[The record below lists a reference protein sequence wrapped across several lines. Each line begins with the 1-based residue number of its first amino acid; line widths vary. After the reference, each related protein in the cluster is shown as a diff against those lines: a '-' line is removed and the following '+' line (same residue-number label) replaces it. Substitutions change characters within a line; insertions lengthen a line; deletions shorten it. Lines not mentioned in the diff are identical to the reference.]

1 MPMATIYN
9 DIVTLRSMRPAYNIK
24 NEGPDDWK
32 TFIANDQFNDL
43 LKKTISAVRNNDADS
58 HKAVW
63 VAGTYGSGKSHA
75 GAVLKHLLC
84 DKVEDIEDYVNEEY
98 AEDKYALLRNSIF
111 KLRESKRLFPVNLYG
126 QQSIA
131 HEADLSLQ
139 VQKEVIRALKVAG
152 IQLTV
157 QTDFDN
163 YIQHIES
170 EPDLWNMLID
180 NNEVLKSVAP
190 DLKILKTR
198 LANGDTEVLNRVT
211 QALRNMGINVPIKN
225 SNLKTWIFEVQNE
238 LRSQGVYDGLL
249 IIWDEFTDVM
259 RSELGVP
266 LLKILQEIAED
277 MMNPENDSYFLFL
290 SHPSAL
296 NSLKEAEREQTRG
309 RYHYVIY
316 NMEPVSAF
324 RIMSK
329 KFVIVN
335 KTLYNQR
342 QEFFCSLHEELL
354 SAFAASSTDP
364 TQTKKDLGNLFP
376 VHPST
381 ANLATYFAREA
392 GSSSRSVFEFLACD
406 GVKAFFESE
415 NAYADKDTVT
425 PNYLWD
431 YVQEYFE
438 SDTARFGAVTERFN
452 SHHLAV
458 EAQGDDY
465 LAVFKGILL
474 LNALN
479 NIANNDSVTPS
490 EENIY
495 NLFEGTPVYN
505 SIAEILDYFNEK
517 SIIQRQPN
525 GNFSILFTAL
535 PTDEILKIK
544 EELKLTSFLYTEQV
558 INYGDTAKNFMTRNL
573 SQVARPLEFQFFS
586 LTSNE
591 YTLLN
596 KIEVFA
602 KNASTYSVLVAFM
615 AGKTK
620 QEIFELK
627 DIIDKNKQDERFKN
641 VCFVL
646 LESPMGEK
654 EFERFIEYQANATC
668 AQKHGLANQQ
678 KTYAKNS
685 SDMVAAWLGEIRGG
699 NVTFCLRDDE
709 LTISGTRMAS
719 TINNSIAPAIFTS
732 GPESLEI
739 IRTRSSNTFWK
750 KASVKATVDAVLSF
764 HTKDE
769 IIAKCGGPAKH
780 VEYLLQDSV
789 DENLEWK
796 SDINPEHPLKKVCDF
811 IQSVF
816 NHTNKN
822 QSFNLGDKLLGL
834 TLPPFGLFQS
844 YAPMAMVAFALR
856 KYAGKIFDLNGKPR
870 TANHL
875 VDDIVE
881 MFKAW
886 ENGRTSAKLNFMFES
901 KEAGAITKNLIKTFK
916 LNKLP
921 KYSDIS
927 SLTDA
932 RWAMT
937 HEYSAGVGYPLWS
950 LKYVPDCSEE
960 NKQLI
965 DGIIKVITDSES
977 VKNPALMTMVAEGL
991 KNNIDLGNLLLESA
1005 NNFEKGFKNYVM
1017 SLDYINLMEDE
1028 FAEAK
1033 TFLDGHLEGTVGL
1046 WSEKGVED
1054 TLKNWRLAQ
1063 QQERLREENKK
1074 RFLEEQERFKKEASD
1089 NANIGS
1095 SSATPSW
1102 MSPDGDTYGKSTTNV
1117 AAEPKAETY
1126 DMKAKRS
1133 EVARKVMPLASNQ
1146 QLRNLLQD
1154 LCDNGDMQTLDI
1166 IMKYV

>member
-1 MPMATIYN
+1 MAIKYN

-58 HKAVW
+58 HKAIW

-84 DKVEDIEDYVNEEY
+84 DEVKDIVDYVNEEY
-98 AEDKYALLRNSIF
+98 GEEKYNLLRNSIL
-111 KLRESKRLFPVNLYG
+111 KLRESKRLFPVSLYG
-126 QQSIA
+126 QQAIA

-139 VQKEVIRALKVAG
+139 VQKEVIRALKNAG
-152 IQLTV
+152 IKLTV

-163 YIQHIES
+163 YIQHIEN
-170 EPDLWNMLID
+170 EPDLWTMLIA

-190 DLKILKTR
+190 DLKMLKTR

-211 QALRNMGINVPIKN
+211 MALRNMGINVPIKN

-238 LRSQGVYDGLL
+238 LRSLGVYDGLL

-259 RSELGVP
+259 RSDLGVP

-277 MMNPENDSYFLFL
+277 MMNPENDTYFLFL

-296 NSLKEAEREQTRG
+296 NSLKEVEREQTRG

-329 KFVIVN
+329 KFVIVD
-335 KTLYNQR
+335 KVLYNQR
-342 QEFFCSLHEELL
+342 QEYFCSLHQELL
-354 SAFAASSTDP
+354 SAFASSSTDP
-364 TQTKKDLGNLFP
+364 VQTQKDLANLFP

-406 GVKAFFESE
+406 EVKAFFDNED
-415 NAYADKDTVT
+415 AYADKDTVT

-438 SDTARFGAVTERFN
+438 SDTARFGAVTERYN

-495 NLFEGTPVYN
+495 NLFEGTPIYN
-505 SIAEILDYFNEK
+505 NVGEILDYFNEK

-535 PTDEILKIK
+535 PTDEIQKIK
-544 EELKLTSFLYTEQV
+544 EELKLTTFLFAEQV
-558 INYGDTAKNFMTRNL
+558 INFGDTAKNFMDKNL

-596 KIEVFA
+596 KIENFA
-602 KNASTYSVLVAFM
+602 KNATSYSVLLAFM
-615 AGKTK
+615 VGKTR
-620 QEIFELK
+620 QDIFELK
-627 DIIDKNKQDERFKN
+627 DIINKNKQDERFKN
-641 VCFVL
+641 ICFVL

-654 EFERFIEYQANATC
+654 EYERFIEYQANATC

-678 KTYAKNS
+678 KTYTKNAS
-685 SDMVAAWLGEIRGG
+685 EMISGWLGEIRSG

-709 LTISGTRMAS
+709 LPISGTRLAS

-732 GPESLEI
+732 GPEALEI
-739 IRTRSSNTFWK
+739 IRTRSSNTFWRK
-750 KASVKATVDAVLSF
+750 SSVKATVDNVLSF
-764 HTKDE
+764 HTKED

-789 DENLEWK
+789 DDNLEWK
-796 SDINPEHPLKKVCDF
+796 SDISSEHPLKKVCDY
-811 IQSVF
+811 IQNVF

-822 QSFNLGDKLLGL
+822 QSFNLGDKLIGL

-844 YAPMAMVAFALR
+844 YAPMAMVAFAMR

-886 ENGRTSAKLNFMFES
+886 ESGKTSPKLNFMFES

-921 KYSDIS
+921 KYSDVS

-937 HEYSAGVGYPLWS
+937 HEYSASVGYPLWS
-950 LKYVPDCSEE
+950 LKYVSECSDE
-960 NKQLI
+960 NRELI

-977 VKNPALMTMVAEGL
+977 VKNPQLMSKVAEGL

-1005 NNFEKGFKNYVM
+1005 NNFESGFKNYVM
-1017 SLDYINLMEDE
+1017 TLEYINMTEPE

-1033 TFLDGHLEGTVGL
+1033 QFLEGHLEGTIGL
-1046 WSEKGVED
+1046 WTERGVED

-1063 QQERLREENKK
+1063 QQQRLREENEK
-1074 RFLEEQERFKKEASD
+1074 RYLEEREKFKRAAAQQGETSDAAPAWMNTDGYGQENPKQAADPQGETQELKMKRID
-1089 NANIGS
+1089 
-1095 SSATPSW
+1095 
-1102 MSPDGDTYGKSTTNV
+1102 V
-1117 AAEPKAETY
+1117 AK
-1126 DMKAKRS
+1126 
-1133 EVARKVMPLASNQ
+1133 KVMPLASSQ
-1146 QLRNLLQD
+1146 MMRELLKD
-1154 LCDNGDMQTLDI
+1154 LCENADEQTLNI
-1166 IMKYV
+1166 IIKHVG

>member
-1 MPMATIYN
+1 MATKYN

-58 HKAVW
+58 HKAIW

-84 DKVEDIEDYVNEEY
+84 DDVKDIVGYVNEEY
-98 AEDKYALLRNSIF
+98 GEEKYNLLRNSIL

-126 QQSIA
+126 QQAIA

-139 VQKEVIRALKVAG
+139 VQKEVIRALKNAG
-152 IQLTV
+152 IKLTV

-163 YIQHIES
+163 YIQHIEN
-170 EPDLWNMLID
+170 EPGLWTMLIA

-190 DLKILKTR
+190 DLKMLKTR

-211 QALRNMGINVPIKN
+211 MALRNMGINVPIKN

-238 LRSQGVYDGLL
+238 LRSLGVYDGLL

-259 RSELGVP
+259 RSDLGVP

-277 MMNPENDSYFLFL
+277 MMNPENDTYFLFL

-329 KFVIVN
+329 KFVIVD
-335 KTLYNQR
+335 KVLYNQR
-342 QEFFCSLHEELL
+342 QEYFCSLHQELL
-354 SAFAASSTDP
+354 SAFASSSTDP
-364 TQTKKDLGNLFP
+364 AQTQQDLANLFP

-406 GVKAFFESE
+406 GVKAFFDNED
-415 NAYADKDTVT
+415 AYADKDTVT

-438 SDTARFGAVTERFN
+438 SDTARFGAVTERYN

-495 NLFEGTPVYN
+495 NLFEGTPIYN
-505 SIAEILDYFNEK
+505 NVGEILDYFNEK

-535 PTDEILKIK
+535 PTDEIQKIK
-544 EELKLTSFLYTEQV
+544 EELKLTTFLFAEQV
-558 INYGDTAKNFMTRNL
+558 INFGDTAKNFMDRNL

-596 KIEVFA
+596 KIENFA
-602 KNASTYSVLVAFM
+602 KNATSYSVLLAFM
-615 AGKTK
+615 VGKTR
-620 QEIFELK
+620 QDIFELK
-627 DIIDKNKQDERFKN
+627 DIINKNKQDERFKN
-641 VCFVL
+641 ICFVL

-654 EFERFIEYQANATC
+654 EYERFIEYQANATC

-678 KTYAKNS
+678 KTYTKNAS
-685 SDMVAAWLGEIRGG
+685 EMISGWLGEIRGG

-709 LTISGTRMAS
+709 LPISGTRLAS
-719 TINNSIAPAIFTS
+719 TINNSIGPAIFTS
-732 GPESLEI
+732 GPEALEI
-739 IRTRSSNTFWK
+739 IRTRSSNTFWRK
-750 KASVKATVDAVLSF
+750 SSVKATVDNVLSF
-764 HTKDE
+764 HTKED

-789 DENLEWK
+789 DDNLEWK
-796 SDINPEHPLKKVCDF
+796 SDISSEHPLKKVCDY
-811 IQSVF
+811 IQNVF

-822 QSFNLGDKLLGL
+822 QSFNLGDKLIGL

-844 YAPMAMVAFALR
+844 YAPMAMVAFAMR

-886 ENGRTSAKLNFMFES
+886 ESGKTSPKLNFMFES

-921 KYSDIS
+921 KYSDVS

-937 HEYSAGVGYPLWS
+937 HEYSASVGYPLWS
-950 LKYVPDCSEE
+950 LKYVPECSDE
-960 NKQLI
+960 NRELI
-965 DGIIKVITDSES
+965 DGIIKVITDSDS
-977 VKNPALMTMVAEGL
+977 VKNPQLMSKVAEGL

-1005 NNFEKGFKNYVM
+1005 NNFESGFKNYVM
-1017 SLDYINLMEDE
+1017 TLEYINMTEPE

-1033 TFLDGHLEGTVGL
+1033 QFLEGHLEGTIGL
-1046 WSEKGVED
+1046 WTERGVED

-1063 QQERLREENKK
+1063 QQQRLREENEK
-1074 RFLEEQERFKKEASD
+1074 RYLEEREKFKRAAAQQGETSDAAPAWMNSDGYGQENPKQAADPQGETQELKMKRID
-1089 NANIGS
+1089 
-1095 SSATPSW
+1095 
-1102 MSPDGDTYGKSTTNV
+1102 V
-1117 AAEPKAETY
+1117 AK
-1126 DMKAKRS
+1126 
-1133 EVARKVMPLASNQ
+1133 KVMPLASSQ
-1146 QLRNLLQD
+1146 MMRELLKD
-1154 LCDNGDMQTLDI
+1154 LCENADEQTLNI
-1166 IMKYV
+1166 IIKHVG

>member
-1 MPMATIYN
+1 M
-9 DIVTLRSMRPAYNIK
+9 
-24 NEGPDDWK
+24 
-32 TFIANDQFNDL
+32 
-43 LKKTISAVRNNDADS
+43 
-58 HKAVW
+58 
-63 VAGTYGSGKSHA
+63 
-75 GAVLKHLLC
+75 
-84 DKVEDIEDYVNEEY
+84 
-98 AEDKYALLRNSIF
+98 
-111 KLRESKRLFPVNLYG
+111 
-126 QQSIA
+126 
-131 HEADLSLQ
+131 
-139 VQKEVIRALKVAG
+139 
-152 IQLTV
+152 
-157 QTDFDN
+157 
-163 YIQHIES
+163 
-170 EPDLWNMLID
+170 
-180 NNEVLKSVAP
+180 LKSVAP
-190 DLKILKTR
+190 DLKMLKTR

-211 QALRNMGINVPIKN
+211 MALRNMGINVPIKN

-238 LRSQGVYDGLL
+238 LRSLGVYDGLL

-259 RSELGVP
+259 RSDLGVP

-277 MMNPENDSYFLFL
+277 MMNPENDTYFLFL

-329 KFVIVN
+329 KFVIVD
-335 KTLYNQR
+335 KVLYNQR
-342 QEFFCSLHEELL
+342 QEYFCSLHQELL
-354 SAFAASSTDP
+354 SAFASSSTDP
-364 TQTKKDLGNLFP
+364 VQTQKDLANLFP

-406 GVKAFFESE
+406 EVKAFFDNED
-415 NAYADKDTVT
+415 AYADKDTVT

-438 SDTARFGAVTERFN
+438 SDTARFGAVTERYN

-495 NLFEGTPVYN
+495 NLFEGTPIYN
-505 SIAEILDYFNEK
+505 NVGEILDYFNEK

-535 PTDEILKIK
+535 PTDEIQKIK
-544 EELKLTSFLYTEQV
+544 EELKLTTFLFAEQV
-558 INYGDTAKNFMTRNL
+558 INFGDTAKNFMDKNL

-596 KIEVFA
+596 KIENFA
-602 KNASTYSVLVAFM
+602 KNATSYSVLLAFM
-615 AGKTK
+615 VGKTR
-620 QEIFELK
+620 QDIFELK
-627 DIIDKNKQDERFKN
+627 DIINKNKQDERFKN
-641 VCFVL
+641 ICFVL

-654 EFERFIEYQANATC
+654 EYERFIEYQANATC

-678 KTYAKNS
+678 KTYTKNAS
-685 SDMVAAWLGEIRGG
+685 EMISGWLGEIRSG

-709 LTISGTRMAS
+709 LPISGTRLAS

-732 GPESLEI
+732 GPEALEI
-739 IRTRSSNTFWK
+739 IRTRSSNTFWRK
-750 KASVKATVDAVLSF
+750 SSVKATVDNVLSF
-764 HTKDE
+764 HTKED

-789 DENLEWK
+789 DDNLEWK
-796 SDINPEHPLKKVCDF
+796 SDISSEHPLKKVCDY
-811 IQSVF
+811 IQNVF

-822 QSFNLGDKLLGL
+822 QSFNLGDKLIGL

-844 YAPMAMVAFALR
+844 YAPMAMVAFAMR

-881 MFKAW
+881 MFKVW
-886 ENGRTSAKLNFMFES
+886 ESGKTSPKLNFMFES

-921 KYSDIS
+921 KYSDVS

-937 HEYSAGVGYPLWS
+937 HEYSASVGYPLWS
-950 LKYVPDCSEE
+950 LKYVPECSDE
-960 NKQLI
+960 NRELI
-965 DGIIKVITDSES
+965 DGIIKVITDSDS
-977 VKNPALMTMVAEGL
+977 VKNPQLMSKVAEGL

-1005 NNFEKGFKNYVM
+1005 NNFESGFKNYVM
-1017 SLDYINLMEDE
+1017 TLEYINMTEPE

-1033 TFLDGHLEGTVGL
+1033 QFLEGHLEGTIGL
-1046 WSEKGVED
+1046 WTERGVED

-1063 QQERLREENKK
+1063 QQQRLREENEK
-1074 RFLEEQERFKKEASD
+1074 RYLEEREKFKRAAAQQGETSDAAPAWMNTDGYGQENPKQAADPQGETQELKMKRID
-1089 NANIGS
+1089 
-1095 SSATPSW
+1095 
-1102 MSPDGDTYGKSTTNV
+1102 V
-1117 AAEPKAETY
+1117 AK
-1126 DMKAKRS
+1126 
-1133 EVARKVMPLASNQ
+1133 KVMPLASSQ
-1146 QLRNLLQD
+1146 MMRELLKD
-1154 LCDNGDMQTLDI
+1154 LCENADEQTLNI
-1166 IMKYV
+1166 IIKHVG

>member
-1 MPMATIYN
+1 M
-9 DIVTLRSMRPAYNIK
+9 
-24 NEGPDDWK
+24 
-32 TFIANDQFNDL
+32 
-43 LKKTISAVRNNDADS
+43 
-58 HKAVW
+58 
-63 VAGTYGSGKSHA
+63 
-75 GAVLKHLLC
+75 
-84 DKVEDIEDYVNEEY
+84 
-98 AEDKYALLRNSIF
+98 

-126 QQSIA
+126 QQAIA

-139 VQKEVIRALKVAG
+139 VQKEVIRALKNAG
-152 IQLTV
+152 IKLTV

-163 YIQHIES
+163 YIQHIEN
-170 EPDLWNMLID
+170 EPDLWTMLIA

-190 DLKILKTR
+190 DLKMLKTR

-211 QALRNMGINVPIKN
+211 MALRNMGINVPIKN

-238 LRSQGVYDGLL
+238 LRSLGVYDGLL

-259 RSELGVP
+259 RSDLGVP

-277 MMNPENDSYFLFL
+277 MMNPENDTYFLFL

-329 KFVIVN
+329 KFVIVD
-335 KTLYNQR
+335 KVLYNQR
-342 QEFFCSLHEELL
+342 QEYFCSLHQELL
-354 SAFAASSTDP
+354 SAFASSSTAP
-364 TQTKKDLGNLFP
+364 AQTQKDLANLFP

-406 GVKAFFESE
+406 EVKAFFDNED
-415 NAYADKDTVT
+415 AYADKDTVT

-438 SDTARFGAVTERFN
+438 SDTARFGAVTEKYN

-495 NLFEGTPVYN
+495 NLFEGTPIYN
-505 SIAEILDYFNEK
+505 NVGEILNYFNEK

-535 PTDEILKIK
+535 PTDEIQKIK
-544 EELKLTSFLYTEQV
+544 EELKLTTFLFAEQV
-558 INYGDTAKNFMTRNL
+558 INFGDTAKNFMNKNL

-596 KIEVFA
+596 KIENFA
-602 KNASTYSVLVAFM
+602 KKATSYSVLIAFM
-615 AGKTK
+615 VGKTR
-620 QEIFELK
+620 QDIFELK
-627 DIIDKNKQDERFKN
+627 DIINKNKQDERFKN
-641 VCFVL
+641 ICFVL

-654 EFERFIEYQANATC
+654 EYERFIEYQANATC

-678 KTYAKNS
+678 KTYTKNAS
-685 SDMVAAWLGEIRGG
+685 EMISGWLGEIRGG

-709 LTISGTRMAS
+709 FPISGTRLAS

-732 GPESLEI
+732 GPEALEI
-739 IRTRSSNTFWK
+739 IRTRSSNTFWRK
-750 KASVKATVDAVLSF
+750 SSVKATVDNVLSF
-764 HTKDE
+764 HTKED

-789 DENLEWK
+789 DDNLEWK
-796 SDINPEHPLKKVCDF
+796 SDISSEHPLKKVCDY
-811 IQSVF
+811 IQNVF

-822 QSFNLGDKLLGL
+822 QSFNLGDKLIGL

-844 YAPMAMVAFALR
+844 YAPMAMVAFAMR

-886 ENGRTSAKLNFMFES
+886 ESGKTSPKLNFMFES

-921 KYSDIS
+921 KYSDVS

-932 RWAMT
+932 RWAMA
-937 HEYSAGVGYPLWS
+937 HEYSASVGYPLWS
-950 LKYVPDCSEE
+950 LKYVPECSDE
-960 NKQLI
+960 NRELI
-965 DGIIKVITDSES
+965 DGIIKVIIDSES
-977 VKNPALMTMVAEGL
+977 VKNPQLMSKVAEGL

-1005 NNFEKGFKNYVM
+1005 NNFETGFKNYVM
-1017 SLDYINLMEDE
+1017 TLEYINMTEPE

-1033 TFLDGHLEGTVGL
+1033 QFLEGHLEGTIGL
-1046 WSEKGVED
+1046 WTERGVED

-1063 QQERLREENKK
+1063 QQQRLREENGK
-1074 RFLEEQERFKKEASD
+1074 RYQEEREKFKRAAAQQGETS
-1089 NANIGS
+1089 G
-1095 SSATPSW
+1095 ATPAW
-1102 MSPDGDTYGKSTTNV
+1102 MNTDGNGQENPKL
-1117 AAEPKAETY
+1117 AADPQGETQELK
-1126 DMKAKRS
+1126 MKRS
-1133 EVARKVMPLASNQ
+1133 DVAKKVMPLASSQ
-1146 QLRNLLQD
+1146 MMRELLKD
-1154 LCDNGDMQTLDI
+1154 LCENADEQTLNI
-1166 IMKYV
+1166 IIKHVG

>member
-1 MPMATIYN
+1 MAIKYN

-58 HKAVW
+58 HKAIW

-84 DKVEDIEDYVNEEY
+84 DEVKDIVDYVNEEY
-98 AEDKYALLRNSIF
+98 GEEKYNLLRNSIL
-111 KLRESKRLFPVNLYG
+111 KLRESKRLFPVSLYG
-126 QQSIA
+126 QQAIA

-139 VQKEVIRALKVAG
+139 VQKEVIRALKNAG
-152 IQLTV
+152 IKLTM

-163 YIQHIES
+163 YIQHIEN
-170 EPDLWNMLID
+170 EPDLWTMLIA

-190 DLKILKTR
+190 DLKMLKTR

-211 QALRNMGINVPIKN
+211 MALRNMGINVPIKN

-238 LRSQGVYDGLL
+238 LRSLGVYDGLL

-259 RSELGVP
+259 RSDLGVP

-277 MMNPENDSYFLFL
+277 MMNPENDTYFLFL

-329 KFVIVN
+329 KFVIVD
-335 KTLYNQR
+335 KVLYNQR
-342 QEFFCSLHEELL
+342 QEYFCSLHQELL
-354 SAFAASSTDP
+354 SAFASSSTDP
-364 TQTKKDLGNLFP
+364 VQTQKDLANLFP

-406 GVKAFFESE
+406 EVKAFFDNED
-415 NAYADKDTVT
+415 AYADKDTVT

-431 YVQEYFE
+431 YVQGYFE
-438 SDTARFGAVTERFN
+438 SDTARFGAVTERYN

-495 NLFEGTPVYN
+495 NLFEGTPIYN
-505 SIAEILDYFNEK
+505 NVGEILDYFNEK

-535 PTDEILKIK
+535 PTDEIQKIK
-544 EELKLTSFLYTEQV
+544 EELKLTTFLFAEQV
-558 INYGDTAKNFMTRNL
+558 INFGDTAKNFMDKNL

-596 KIEVFA
+596 KIENFA
-602 KNASTYSVLVAFM
+602 KNATSYSVLLAFM
-615 AGKTK
+615 VGKTR
-620 QEIFELK
+620 QDIFELK
-627 DIIDKNKQDERFKN
+627 DIINKNKQDERFKN
-641 VCFVL
+641 ICFVL

-654 EFERFIEYQANATC
+654 EYERFIEYQANATC

-678 KTYAKNS
+678 KTYTKNAS
-685 SDMVAAWLGEIRGG
+685 EMISGWLGEIRSG

-709 LTISGTRMAS
+709 LPISGTRLAS

-732 GPESLEI
+732 GPEALEI
-739 IRTRSSNTFWK
+739 IRTRSSNTFWRK
-750 KASVKATVDAVLSF
+750 SSVKATVDNVLSF
-764 HTKDE
+764 HTKED

-789 DENLEWK
+789 DDNLEWK
-796 SDINPEHPLKKVCDF
+796 SDISSEHPLKKVCDY
-811 IQSVF
+811 IQNVF

-822 QSFNLGDKLLGL
+822 QSFNLGDKLIGL

-844 YAPMAMVAFALR
+844 YAPMAMVAFAMR

-886 ENGRTSAKLNFMFES
+886 ESGKTSPKLNFMFES

-921 KYSDIS
+921 KYSDVS

-937 HEYSAGVGYPLWS
+937 HEYSASVGYPLWS
-950 LKYVPDCSEE
+950 LKYVSECSDE
-960 NKQLI
+960 NRELI

-977 VKNPALMTMVAEGL
+977 VKNPQLMSKVAEGL

-1005 NNFEKGFKNYVM
+1005 NNFESGFKNYVM
-1017 SLDYINLMEDE
+1017 TLEYINMTEPE

-1033 TFLDGHLEGTVGL
+1033 QFLEGHLEGTIGL
-1046 WSEKGVED
+1046 WTERGVED

-1063 QQERLREENKK
+1063 QQQRLREENEK
-1074 RFLEEQERFKKEASD
+1074 RYLEEREKFKRAAAQQGETSDAAPAWMNTDGYGQENPKQAADPQGETQELKMKRID
-1089 NANIGS
+1089 
-1095 SSATPSW
+1095 
-1102 MSPDGDTYGKSTTNV
+1102 V
-1117 AAEPKAETY
+1117 AK
-1126 DMKAKRS
+1126 
-1133 EVARKVMPLASNQ
+1133 KVMPLASSQ
-1146 QLRNLLQD
+1146 MMRELLKD
-1154 LCDNGDMQTLDI
+1154 LCENADEQTLNI
-1166 IMKYV
+1166 IIKHVG

>member
-1 MPMATIYN
+1 MATKYN

-58 HKAVW
+58 HKAIW

-84 DKVEDIEDYVNEEY
+84 DDVKDIVGYVNEEY
-98 AEDKYALLRNSIF
+98 GEEKYNLLRNSIL
-111 KLRESKRLFPVNLYG
+111 KLRESKRLFPVSLYG
-126 QQSIA
+126 QQAIA

-139 VQKEVIRALKVAG
+139 VQKEVIRALKNAG
-152 IQLTV
+152 IKLTV

-163 YIQHIES
+163 YIQHIEN
-170 EPDLWNMLID
+170 EPDLWTMLIA

-190 DLKILKTR
+190 DLKMLKTR

-211 QALRNMGINVPIKN
+211 MALRNMGINVPIKN

-238 LRSQGVYDGLL
+238 LRSLGVYDGLL

-259 RSELGVP
+259 RSDLGVP

-277 MMNPENDSYFLFL
+277 MMNPENDTYFLFL

-329 KFVIVN
+329 KFVIVD
-335 KTLYNQR
+335 KVLYNQR
-342 QEFFCSLHEELL
+342 QEYFCSLHQELL
-354 SAFAASSTDP
+354 SAFASSSTDP
-364 TQTKKDLGNLFP
+364 VQTQKDLANLFP

-406 GVKAFFESE
+406 EVKAFFDNED
-415 NAYADKDTVT
+415 AYADKDTVT

-438 SDTARFGAVTERFN
+438 SDTARFGAVTERYN

-495 NLFEGTPVYN
+495 NLFEGTPIYN
-505 SIAEILDYFNEK
+505 NVGEILDYFNEK

-535 PTDEILKIK
+535 PTDEIQKIK
-544 EELKLTSFLYTEQV
+544 EELKLTTFLFAEQV
-558 INYGDTAKNFMTRNL
+558 INFGDTAKNFMDKNL

-586 LTSNE
+586 LISNE

-596 KIEVFA
+596 KIENFA
-602 KNASTYSVLVAFM
+602 KNATSYSVLLAFM
-615 AGKTK
+615 VGKTR
-620 QEIFELK
+620 QDIFELK
-627 DIIDKNKQDERFKN
+627 DIINKNKQDERFKN
-641 VCFVL
+641 ICFVL

-654 EFERFIEYQANATC
+654 EYERFIEYQANATC

-678 KTYAKNS
+678 KTYTKNAS
-685 SDMVAAWLGEIRGG
+685 EMISGWLGEIRSG

-709 LTISGTRMAS
+709 LPISGTRLAS

-732 GPESLEI
+732 GPEALEI
-739 IRTRSSNTFWK
+739 IRTRSSNTFWRK
-750 KASVKATVDAVLSF
+750 SSVKATVDNVLSF
-764 HTKDE
+764 HTKED

-789 DENLEWK
+789 DDNLEWK
-796 SDINPEHPLKKVCDF
+796 SDISSEHPLKKVCDY
-811 IQSVF
+811 IQNVF

-822 QSFNLGDKLLGL
+822 QSFNLGDKLIGL

-844 YAPMAMVAFALR
+844 YAPMAMVAFAMR

-886 ENGRTSAKLNFMFES
+886 ESGKTSPKLNFMFES

-921 KYSDIS
+921 KYSDVS

-937 HEYSAGVGYPLWS
+937 HEYSASVGYPLWS
-950 LKYVPDCSEE
+950 LKYVSECSDE
-960 NKQLI
+960 NRELI

-977 VKNPALMTMVAEGL
+977 VKNPQLMSKVAEGL

-1005 NNFEKGFKNYVM
+1005 NNFESGFKNYVM
-1017 SLDYINLMEDE
+1017 TLEYINMTEPE

-1033 TFLDGHLEGTVGL
+1033 QFLEGHLEGTIGL
-1046 WSEKGVED
+1046 WTERGVED

-1063 QQERLREENKK
+1063 QQQRLREENEK
-1074 RFLEEQERFKKEASD
+1074 RYLEEREKFKRAAAQQGETSDAAPAWMNTDGYGQENPKQAADPQGETQELKMKRID
-1089 NANIGS
+1089 
-1095 SSATPSW
+1095 
-1102 MSPDGDTYGKSTTNV
+1102 V
-1117 AAEPKAETY
+1117 AK
-1126 DMKAKRS
+1126 
-1133 EVARKVMPLASNQ
+1133 KVMPLASSQ
-1146 QLRNLLQD
+1146 MMRELLKD
-1154 LCDNGDMQTLDI
+1154 LCENADEQTLNI
-1166 IMKYV
+1166 IIKHVG

>member
-1 MPMATIYN
+1 MATKYN

-58 HKAVW
+58 HKAIW

-84 DKVEDIEDYVNEEY
+84 DDVKDIVGYVNEEY
-98 AEDKYALLRNSIF
+98 GEEKYNLLRNSIL

-126 QQSIA
+126 QQAIA

-139 VQKEVIRALKVAG
+139 VQKEVIRALKNAG
-152 IQLTV
+152 IKLTV

-163 YIQHIES
+163 YIQHIEN
-170 EPDLWNMLID
+170 EPDLWTMLIA

-190 DLKILKTR
+190 DLKMLKTR

-211 QALRNMGINVPIKN
+211 MALRNMGINVPIKN

-238 LRSQGVYDGLL
+238 LRSLGVYDGLL

-259 RSELGVP
+259 RSDLGVP

-277 MMNPENDSYFLFL
+277 MMNPENDTYFLFL

-329 KFVIVN
+329 KFMVVDKN
-335 KTLYNQR
+335 LYNQR
-342 QEFFCSLHEELL
+342 QEFFCSLHDELL
-354 SAFAASSTDP
+354 TAFASSSTDP
-364 TQTKKDLGNLFP
+364 QQTKKDLANLFP

-406 GVKAFFESE
+406 EVKAFFDNED
-415 NAYADKDTVT
+415 AYADKDTVT

-431 YVQEYFE
+431 YVHEYFE
-438 SDTARFGAVTERFN
+438 SDTARFGAVTERYN

-458 EAQGDDY
+458 EAQGEDY
-465 LAVFKGILL
+465 LAVFKGVLL

-495 NLFEGTPVYN
+495 NLFEGTPIYN
-505 SIAEILDYFNEK
+505 KVREILDYFNEK

-525 GNFSILFTAL
+525 GNYSILFTAL
-535 PTDEILKIK
+535 PTDEIQKIK
-544 EELKLTSFLYTEQV
+544 EELKLTTFRYMEGV
-558 INYGDTAKNFMTRNL
+558 VNFGDTGKNFILQNL
-573 SQVARPLEFQFFS
+573 KQVNRPVELQFFS
-586 LTSNE
+586 LSSNE

-596 KIEVFA
+596 KLEVFSKKASSYMVHIAFIVGKTNQELSELKEIIA
-602 KNASTYSVLVAFM
+602 KN
-615 AGKTK
+615 KR
-620 QEIFELK
+620 
-627 DIIDKNKQDERFKN
+627 DERFN
-641 VCFVL
+641 GVCFAL
-646 LESPMGEK
+646 MEKPMGEK
-654 EFERFIEYQANATC
+654 EYERFIEYQANATC

-678 KTYAKNS
+678 KTYTKNAC
-685 SDMVAAWLGEIRGG
+685 DMISVWLREIRSG
-699 NVTFCLRDDE
+699 NITFSLCGEDFQ
-709 LTISGTRMAS
+709 ISGTRLTS
-719 TINNSIAPAIFTS
+719 TVNTVIAPAFFS
-732 GPESLEI
+732 LGPESLEI
-739 IRTRSSNTFWK
+739 VRTRSSYTCWK
-750 KASVKATVDAVLSF
+750 KVGVRVAVDTVMLFQTKA
-764 HTKDE
+764 E
-769 IIAKCGGPAKH
+769 ICEKCKGPAKIID
-780 VEYLLQDSV
+780 YLLQDSV

-796 SDINPEHPLKKVCDF
+796 SDVDQEHPLKKVYDF
-811 IQSVF
+811 IQNAF

-822 QSFNLGDKLLGL
+822 QSFNLGDKLYGL
-834 TLPPFGLFQS
+834 TQAPYGLYQT

-870 TANHL
+870 TAKHL
-875 VDDIVE
+875 VDDVIN
-881 MFKAW
+881 MFDAW
-886 ENGRTSAKLNFMFES
+886 EKGKTSTKLNFMFES

-932 RWAMT
+932 RWAMQ
-937 HEYSAGVGYPLWS
+937 HEYAANVGFPLWS
-950 LKYVPDCSEE
+950 LKYASECSAE
-960 NKQLI
+960 NRDLV
-965 DGIIKVITDSES
+965 DDVFKVIYDSES
-977 VKNPALMTMVAEGL
+977 VKNPQLMSKVAEGL

-1017 SLDYINLMEDE
+1017 GLEFINMTEAE
-1028 FAEAK
+1028 FDEAK
-1033 TFLDGHLEGTVGL
+1033 VFLDGHLEGTIGL
-1046 WSEKGVED
+1046 WTEEGVEK
-1054 TLKNWRLAQ
+1054 TLLKWRASKNAREDNLRRWR
-1063 QQERLREENKK
+1063 
-1074 RFLEEQERFKKEASD
+1074 EEQEKYKHED
-1089 NANIGS
+1089 ELLNNYS
-1095 SSATPSW
+1095 SSQTPAWMNNGSQTGGETAT
-1102 MSPDGDTYGKSTTNV
+1102 M
-1117 AAEPKAETY
+1117 AASQQSESQELKV
-1126 DMKAKRS
+1126 KRS
-1133 EVARKVMPLASNQ
+1133 EIARKVMPLASSQ
-1146 QLRNLLQD
+1146 MLRDLLQD
-1154 LCDNGDMQTLDI
+1154 LCENADEQTLNI
-1166 IMKYV
+1166 IMKHV

>member
-1 MPMATIYN
+1 MATRYN

-24 NEGPDDWK
+24 NEGPKDWE

-58 HKAVW
+58 HKAIW

-84 DKVEDIEDYVNEEY
+84 DKVEAITTYVNEEY
-98 AEDKYALLRNSIF
+98 GEEKYALLRNSIMQ
-111 KLRESKRLFPVNLYG
+111 LREQKRLFPVNLYG

-139 VQKEVIRALKVAG
+139 VQKEVIRALKDAG
-152 IQLTV
+152 IKLMV

-163 YIQHIES
+163 YIQHMES
-170 EPDLWNMLID
+170 EPGLWNMLIES
-180 NNEVLKSVAP
+180 NEVLKSVAP
-190 DLKILKTR
+190 DLGKLKSR

-238 LRSQGVYDGLL
+238 LRNQGEYDGLL

-259 RSELGVP
+259 RSDLGVP

-329 KFVIVN
+329 KFVVVD
-335 KTLYNQR
+335 KDLYNQR
-342 QEFFCSLHEELL
+342 QEFFCSLHEDLL
-354 SAFAASSTDP
+354 TVFASSSTDP
-364 TQTKKDLGNLFP
+364 EQTKKDLANLFP

-406 GVKAFFESE
+406 EVKAFFDDE
-415 NAYADKDTVT
+415 NIYADKDTIT

-438 SDTARFGAVTERFN
+438 GDTARFGAVTERFN

-458 EAQGDDY
+458 EAQGADY
-465 LAVFKGILL
+465 LAVFKGVLL

-495 NLFEGTPVYN
+495 NLFEGTPIYN
-505 SIAEILDYFNEK
+505 SVGEILDYFNDK

-525 GNFSILFTAL
+525 GNYSILFTAL
-535 PTDEILKIK
+535 PTDEIQKIK

-558 INYGDTAKNFMTRNL
+558 INFGDTAKNFMTKHL
-573 SQVARPLEFQFFS
+573 SQVARPVEFHCFS
-586 LTSNE
+586 LLSNE

-602 KNASTYSVLVAFM
+602 RKSNPYSVLLAFM
-615 AGKTK
+615 VGKTK
-620 QEIFELK
+620 QEIFELR
-627 DIIDKNKQDERFKN
+627 DIVDKNKQDERFRN
-641 VCFVL
+641 ICFVM
-646 LESPMGEK
+646 LETPMGEK

-678 KTYAKNS
+678 KTYAKNAG
-685 SDMVAAWLGEIRGG
+685 DMITAWLNDIRGG

-709 LTISGTRMAS
+709 LTNSGTRFAS
-719 TINNSIAPAIFTS
+719 TINISVAPTIFSS
-732 GPESLEI
+732 GPEALDI

-764 HTKDE
+764 PTKEE
-769 IIAKCGGPAKH
+769 IVAKCGGPAKH

-796 SDINPEHPLKKVCDF
+796 SDVSPDHPLKKVCDY
-811 IQSVF
+811 IQGVF

-822 QSFNLGDKLLGL
+822 QSFNLGEKLIGL

-844 YAPMAMVAFALR
+844 YAPMAMVAFAMR

-881 MFKAW
+881 MFKVW
-886 ENGRTSAKLNFMFES
+886 ESGKTSAKLNFMFES
-901 KEAGAITKNLIKTFK
+901 KEAGSITKNLIKTFK
-916 LNKLP
+916 LDKLP
-921 KYSDIS
+921 KYSDVS

-937 HEYSAGVGYPLWS
+937 HEYSASVGYPLWA
-950 LKYVPDCSEE
+950 LKYVPECSPE
-960 NKQLI
+960 NKDLI
-965 DGIIKVITDSES
+965 DGIIKVVTDSES
-977 VKNPALMTMVAEGL
+977 VKNPPLMTKVAEGL
-991 KNNIDLGNLLLESA
+991 KNNFELGNLLLLSA

-1017 SLDYINLMEDE
+1017 GLEYINMTEE
-1028 FAEAK
+1028 EIPEARK
-1033 TFLDGHLEGTVGL
+1033 FLEGHLEGTIGL
-1046 WSEKGVED
+1046 WTERGVED
-1054 TLKNWRLAQ
+1054 MLQKWRLAQ
-1063 QQERLREENKK
+1063 QQERAREENKQRYK
-1074 RFLEEQERFKKEASD
+1074 EELERFKKEDS
-1089 NANIGS
+1089 NQGTESINTS
-1095 SSATPSW
+1095 SW
-1102 MSPDGDTYGKSTTNV
+1102 MNTDNQEISGGATMV
-1117 AAEPKAETY
+1117 ASQMEDSEEL
-1126 DMKAKRS
+1126 KAKRS
-1133 EVARKVMPLASNQ
+1133 DIAKKLMPLASNKM
-1146 QLRNLLQD
+1146 LRDLLQD
-1154 LCDNGDMQTLDI
+1154 LCYNADEKTLNI
-1166 IMKYV
+1166 IMKHV

>member
-1 MPMATIYN
+1 MATIYN

>member
-1 MPMATIYN
+1 MATRYN

-58 HKAVW
+58 HKAIW

-84 DKVEDIEDYVNEEY
+84 DKVEDIVDYVNEEY
-98 AEDKYALLRNSIF
+98 AEDKYSLLRNSIL

-126 QQSIA
+126 QQAIA

-139 VQKEVIRALKVAG
+139 IQKEVIRALKEAG
-152 IQLTV
+152 IKLTV
-157 QTDFDN
+157 RTDFDN

-170 EPDLWNMLID
+170 RPDLWQMLIEG
-180 NNEVLKSVAP
+180 NEVLKSVAP
-190 DLKILKTR
+190 DLTKLKSR
-198 LANGDTEVLNRVT
+198 LNNGDTEVLNRVT
-211 QALRNMGINVPIKN
+211 LALRNMGINVPIKN
-225 SNLKTWIFEVQNE
+225 SNLKTWLFEVQNE
-238 LRSQGVYDGLL
+238 LRTQGEYNGLL

-259 RSELGVP
+259 RSDLGVP

-309 RYHYVIY
+309 RYHYITY

-329 KFVIVN
+329 KFVVVDRE
-335 KTLYNQR
+335 LYAQR
-342 QEFFCSLHEELL
+342 QEFFCSLHNELL
-354 SAFAASSTDP
+354 SAFASSSTDP
-364 TQTKKDLGNLFP
+364 EQTKKDLGNLFP

-406 GVKAFFESE
+406 GVKAFFDDE
-415 NAYADKDTVT
+415 NIYADKDTVT

-490 EENIY
+490 EENIF
-495 NLFEGTPVYN
+495 NLFEGTPIYN
-505 SIAEILDYFNEK
+505 NVSEILEYFNDK

-525 GNFSILFTAL
+525 GNYSILFTAL
-535 PTDEILKIK
+535 PSDEIQKIK
-544 EELKLTSFLYTEQV
+544 EELKLTTFLYTEQV
-558 INYGDTAKNFMTRNL
+558 INFGDTARKFMEKNL

-596 KIEVFA
+596 KIEVFV
-602 KNASTYSVLVAFM
+602 KQTNTYSVLLAFM
-615 AGKTK
+615 VGKTK

-627 DIIDKNKQDERFKN
+627 EIIDKNKQDERFKN

-646 LESPMGEK
+646 FDNPMGEK

-678 KTYAKNS
+678 KTYNTNAS
-685 SDMVAAWLGEIRGG
+685 EMLTAWLNDMRRG

-709 LTISGTRMAS
+709 LIISGTRMTT
-719 TINNSIAPAIFTS
+719 TINSSIAPAIFTS

-750 KASVKATVDAVLSF
+750 KASVKATVDTVLSF
-764 HTKDE
+764 HTKEE
-769 IIAKCGGPAKH
+769 IVAKCGGPAKH

-796 SDINPEHPLKKVCDF
+796 ADVSPEHPLKKVCDY
-811 IQSVF
+811 IQNVF

-822 QSFNLGDKLLGL
+822 QSFNLGDKLVGL

-844 YAPMAMVAFALR
+844 YASMAMVAFAMR

-886 ENGRTSAKLNFMFES
+886 ENGKTSAKLNFMFES
-901 KEAGAITKNLIKTFK
+901 KEAGAITKNLIRTFK

-950 LKYVPDCSEE
+950 LKYVPDCSGE
-960 NKQLI
+960 NRDLI

-977 VKNPALMTMVAEGL
+977 VKNPPLMTKVAEGL

-1017 SLDYINLMEDE
+1017 GIENIGLQESE
-1028 FAEAK
+1028 FGEAK
-1033 TFLDGHLEGTVGL
+1033 RYILGHLEGTIGL
-1046 WSEKGVED
+1046 WTEEKVKD
-1054 TLKNWRLAQ
+1054 ALKDWRIDQ
-1063 QQERLREENKK
+1063 QKERLRQENQRRYEEDQVRFK
-1074 RFLEEQERFKKEASD
+1074 REQESQLTGGSASWESV
-1089 NANIGS
+1089 GS
-1095 SSATPSW
+1095 GISSVS
-1102 MSPDGDTYGKSTTNV
+1102 M
-1117 AAEPKAETY
+1117 AAESQAETAE
-1126 DMKAKRS
+1126 MKVKRS
-1133 EVARKVMPLASNQ
+1133 EVARKVMPLASSQ
-1146 QLRNLLQD
+1146 QLRDLLQD
-1154 LCDNGDMQTLDI
+1154 LCDNGDMKTLDI
-1166 IMKYV
+1166 IMKYVW

>member
-1 MPMATIYN
+1 MATKYN

-58 HKAVW
+58 HKAIW

-84 DKVEDIEDYVNEEY
+84 DDVKDIADYVNEEY
-98 AEDKYALLRNSIF
+98 GEEKYNLLRNSIL

-126 QQSIA
+126 QQAIA

-139 VQKEVIRALKVAG
+139 VQKEVIQALKNAG
-152 IQLTV
+152 IKLTV

-163 YIQHIES
+163 YIQHIEN
-170 EPDLWNMLID
+170 EPDLWTMLIA

-190 DLKILKTR
+190 DLKMLKTR

-211 QALRNMGINVPIKN
+211 MALRNMGINVPIKN

-238 LRSQGVYDGLL
+238 LRSLGVYDGLL

-259 RSELGVP
+259 RSDLGVP

-277 MMNPENDSYFLFL
+277 MMNPENDTYFLFL

-329 KFVIVN
+329 KFVIVD
-335 KTLYNQR
+335 KVLYNQR
-342 QEFFCSLHEELL
+342 QEYFCSLHQELL
-354 SAFAASSTDP
+354 SAFASSSTDP
-364 TQTKKDLGNLFP
+364 AQTQQDLANLFP

-406 GVKAFFESE
+406 EVKAFFDNED
-415 NAYADKDTVT
+415 AYADKDTVT

-438 SDTARFGAVTERFN
+438 GDTARFGAVTERYN

-495 NLFEGTPVYN
+495 NLFEGTPIYN
-505 SIAEILDYFNEK
+505 NVGEILDYFNEK

-535 PTDEILKIK
+535 PTDEIQKIK
-544 EELKLTSFLYTEQV
+544 EELKLTTFLFAEQV
-558 INYGDTAKNFMTRNL
+558 INFGDTAKNFMDKNL

-596 KIEVFA
+596 KIENFA
-602 KNASTYSVLVAFM
+602 KNATSYSVLLAFM
-615 AGKTK
+615 VGKTR
-620 QEIFELK
+620 QDIFELK
-627 DIIDKNKQDERFKN
+627 DIINKNKQDERFKN
-641 VCFVL
+641 ICFVL

-654 EFERFIEYQANATC
+654 EYERFIEYQANATC

-678 KTYAKNS
+678 KTYTKNAS
-685 SDMVAAWLGEIRGG
+685 EMISGWLGEIRGG

-709 LTISGTRMAS
+709 LPISGTRLAS

-732 GPESLEI
+732 GPEALEI
-739 IRTRSSNTFWK
+739 IRTRSSNTFWRK
-750 KASVKATVDAVLSF
+750 SSVKATVDNVLSF
-764 HTKDE
+764 HTKED

-789 DENLEWK
+789 DDNLEWK
-796 SDINPEHPLKKVCDF
+796 SDISSEHPLKKVCDY
-811 IQSVF
+811 IQNVF

-822 QSFNLGDKLLGL
+822 QSFNLGDKLIGL

-844 YAPMAMVAFALR
+844 YAPMAMVAFAMR

-886 ENGRTSAKLNFMFES
+886 ESGKTSPKLNFMFES

-921 KYSDIS
+921 KYSDVS

-937 HEYSAGVGYPLWS
+937 HEYSASVGYPLWS
-950 LKYVPDCSEE
+950 LKYVPECSDE
-960 NKQLI
+960 NRELI
-965 DGIIKVITDSES
+965 DEIIKVITDSES
-977 VKNPALMTMVAEGL
+977 VKNPQLMSRVAEGL

-1005 NNFEKGFKNYVM
+1005 NNFETGFKNYVM
-1017 SLDYINLMEDE
+1017 TLEYINMTEPE

-1033 TFLDGHLEGTVGL
+1033 QFLEGHLEGTIGL
-1046 WSEKGVED
+1046 WTERGVED

-1063 QQERLREENKK
+1063 QQQRLREENGK
-1074 RFLEEQERFKKEASD
+1074 RYQEEREKFKRAAAQQGETS
-1089 NANIGS
+1089 G
-1095 SSATPSW
+1095 ATPAW
-1102 MSPDGDTYGKSTTNV
+1102 MNTDGNGQENSKL
-1117 AAEPKAETY
+1117 AADPQGETQELK
-1126 DMKAKRS
+1126 MKRS
-1133 EVARKVMPLASNQ
+1133 DVAKKVMPLASSQ
-1146 QLRNLLQD
+1146 MMRELLKD
-1154 LCDNGDMQTLDI
+1154 LCENADEQTLNI
-1166 IMKYV
+1166 IIKHVG

>member
-1 MPMATIYN
+1 MATKYN

-32 TFIANDQFNDL
+32 TFIANDQFNAL

-58 HKAVW
+58 HKAIW

-84 DKVEDIEDYVNEEY
+84 DEVKDIVDYVNEEY
-98 AEDKYALLRNSIF
+98 GEEKYNLLRNSIL

-126 QQSIA
+126 QQAIA

-139 VQKEVIRALKVAG
+139 VQKEVIRALKNAG
-152 IQLTV
+152 IKLTV

-163 YIQHIES
+163 YIQHIEN
-170 EPDLWNMLID
+170 EPDLWTMLIA

-190 DLKILKTR
+190 DLKMLKTR

-211 QALRNMGINVPIKN
+211 MALRNMGINVPIKN

-238 LRSQGVYDGLL
+238 LRSLGIYDGLL

-259 RSELGVP
+259 RSDLGVP

-277 MMNPENDSYFLFL
+277 MMNPDNDTYFLFL

-329 KFVIVN
+329 KFVIVD
-335 KTLYNQR
+335 KVLYNQR
-342 QEFFCSLHEELL
+342 QEYFCSLHQELL
-354 SAFAASSTDP
+354 SAFASSSTDP
-364 TQTKKDLGNLFP
+364 AQTQQDLANLFP

-406 GVKAFFESE
+406 EVKAFFDNED
-415 NAYADKDTVT
+415 AYADKDTIT

-438 SDTARFGAVTERFN
+438 SDTARFGAVTERYN

-495 NLFEGTPVYN
+495 NLFEGTPIYN
-505 SIAEILDYFNEK
+505 NVGEILDYFNEK

-535 PTDEILKIK
+535 PTDEIQKIK
-544 EELKLTSFLYTEQV
+544 EELKLTTFLFAEQV
-558 INYGDTAKNFMTRNL
+558 INFGDTAKNFMNKNL

-591 YTLLN
+591 YMLLN
-596 KIEVFA
+596 KIENFA
-602 KNASTYSVLVAFM
+602 KNATSYSVLIAFM
-615 AGKTK
+615 VGKTR
-620 QEIFELK
+620 QDIFELK
-627 DIIDKNKQDERFKN
+627 DIINKNKQDERFKN
-641 VCFVL
+641 ICFVL

-654 EFERFIEYQANATC
+654 EYERFIEYQANATC

-678 KTYAKNS
+678 KTYTKNAS
-685 SDMVAAWLGEIRGG
+685 EMISGWLGEIRGG

-709 LTISGTRMAS
+709 LPISGTRLAS

-732 GPESLEI
+732 GPEALEI
-739 IRTRSSNTFWK
+739 IRTRSSNTFWRK
-750 KASVKATVDAVLSF
+750 SSVKATVDNVLSF
-764 HTKDE
+764 HTKED

-789 DENLEWK
+789 DDNLEWK
-796 SDINPEHPLKKVCDF
+796 SDISSEHPLKKVCDY
-811 IQSVF
+811 IQNVF

-822 QSFNLGDKLLGL
+822 QSFNLGDKLIGL

-844 YAPMAMVAFALR
+844 YAPMAMVAFAMR

-886 ENGRTSAKLNFMFES
+886 ESGKTSPKLNFMFES

-921 KYSDIS
+921 KYSDVS

-937 HEYSAGVGYPLWS
+937 HEYSASVGYPLWS
-950 LKYVPDCSEE
+950 LKYVPECSDE
-960 NKQLI
+960 NRELI

-977 VKNPALMTMVAEGL
+977 VKNPQLMSRVAEGL

-1005 NNFEKGFKNYVM
+1005 NNFETGFKNYVM
-1017 SLDYINLMEDE
+1017 TLEYINMTEPE

-1033 TFLDGHLEGTVGL
+1033 QFLEGHLEGTIGL
-1046 WSEKGVED
+1046 WTERGVED

-1063 QQERLREENKK
+1063 QQQRHREENEK
-1074 RFLEEQERFKKEASD
+1074 RYLEEREKFKRAAAQQGETSD
-1089 NANIGS
+1089 
-1095 SSATPSW
+1095 ATPAW
-1102 MSPDGDTYGKSTTNV
+1102 MNTDGYGQENPKL
-1117 AAEPKAETY
+1117 AADPQGETQELK
-1126 DMKAKRS
+1126 MKRS
-1133 EVARKVMPLASNQ
+1133 DVAKKVMPLASSQ
-1146 QLRNLLQD
+1146 MMRELLKD
-1154 LCDNGDMQTLDI
+1154 LCENADEQTLNI
-1166 IMKYV
+1166 IIKHVG

>member
-1 MPMATIYN
+1 MAIKYN

-58 HKAVW
+58 HKAIW

-84 DKVEDIEDYVNEEY
+84 DDVKDIVDYVNEEY
-98 AEDKYALLRNSIF
+98 GEEKYNLLRNSIL
-111 KLRESKRLFPVNLYG
+111 KLRESKRLFPVSLYG
-126 QQSIA
+126 QQAIA

-139 VQKEVIRALKVAG
+139 VQKEVIRALKNAG
-152 IQLTV
+152 IKLTV

-163 YIQHIES
+163 YIQHIEN
-170 EPDLWNMLID
+170 EPDLWTMLIA

-190 DLKILKTR
+190 DLKMLKTR

-211 QALRNMGINVPIKN
+211 MALRNMGINVPIKN

-238 LRSQGVYDGLL
+238 LRSLGVYDGLL

-259 RSELGVP
+259 RSDLGVP

-277 MMNPENDSYFLFL
+277 MMNPENDTYFLFL

-329 KFVIVN
+329 KFVIVD
-335 KTLYNQR
+335 KVLYNQR
-342 QEFFCSLHEELL
+342 QEYFCSLHQELL
-354 SAFAASSTDP
+354 SAFASSSTDP
-364 TQTKKDLGNLFP
+364 AQTQQDLANLFP

-406 GVKAFFESE
+406 EVKAFFDNED
-415 NAYADKDTVT
+415 AYADKDTVT

-438 SDTARFGAVTERFN
+438 GDTARFGAVTERYN

-495 NLFEGTPVYN
+495 NLFEGTPIYN
-505 SIAEILDYFNEK
+505 NVGEILDYFNEK

-535 PTDEILKIK
+535 PTDEIQKIK
-544 EELKLTSFLYTEQV
+544 EELKLTTFLFAEQV
-558 INYGDTAKNFMTRNL
+558 INFGDTAKNFMDKNL

-596 KIEVFA
+596 KIENFA
-602 KNASTYSVLVAFM
+602 KNATSYSVLLTFM
-615 AGKTK
+615 VGKTR
-620 QEIFELK
+620 QDIFELK
-627 DIIDKNKQDERFKN
+627 DIINKNKQDERFKN
-641 VCFVL
+641 ICFVL

-654 EFERFIEYQANATC
+654 EYERFIEYQANATC

-678 KTYAKNS
+678 KTYTKNAS
-685 SDMVAAWLGEIRGG
+685 EMISGWLGEIRGG

-709 LTISGTRMAS
+709 LPISGTRLAS

-732 GPESLEI
+732 GPEALEI
-739 IRTRSSNTFWK
+739 IRTRSSNTFWRK
-750 KASVKATVDAVLSF
+750 SSVKATVDNVLSF
-764 HTKDE
+764 HTKED

-789 DENLEWK
+789 DDNLEWK
-796 SDINPEHPLKKVCDF
+796 SDISSEHPLKKVCDY
-811 IQSVF
+811 IQNVF

-822 QSFNLGDKLLGL
+822 QSFNLGDKLIGL

-844 YAPMAMVAFALR
+844 YAPMAMVAFAMR

-886 ENGRTSAKLNFMFES
+886 ESGKTSPKLNFMFES

-921 KYSDIS
+921 KYSDVS

-937 HEYSAGVGYPLWS
+937 HEYSASVGYPLWS
-950 LKYVPDCSEE
+950 LKYVPECSDE
-960 NKQLI
+960 NRELI
-965 DGIIKVITDSES
+965 DGIIKVITDSDS
-977 VKNPALMTMVAEGL
+977 VKNPQLMSKVAEGL

-1005 NNFEKGFKNYVM
+1005 NNFESGFKNYVM
-1017 SLDYINLMEDE
+1017 TLEYINMTEPE

-1033 TFLDGHLEGTVGL
+1033 QFLEGHLEGTIGL
-1046 WSEKGVED
+1046 WTERGVED

-1063 QQERLREENKK
+1063 QQQRLREENEK
-1074 RFLEEQERFKKEASD
+1074 RYQEEREKFKRAAAQQGETSDAAPAWMNTDGYGQENPKQAADPQGETQELKMKRID
-1089 NANIGS
+1089 
-1095 SSATPSW
+1095 
-1102 MSPDGDTYGKSTTNV
+1102 V
-1117 AAEPKAETY
+1117 AK
-1126 DMKAKRS
+1126 
-1133 EVARKVMPLASNQ
+1133 KVMPLASSQ
-1146 QLRNLLQD
+1146 MMRELLKD
-1154 LCDNGDMQTLDI
+1154 LCENADEQTLNI
-1166 IMKYV
+1166 IIKHVG

>member
-1 MPMATIYN
+1 MATRYN

-43 LKKTISAVRNNDADS
+43 LKKTINAVRNNDADS
-58 HKAVW
+58 HKAIW

-84 DKVEDIEDYVNEEY
+84 DKVEDIVDYVNEEY
-98 AEDKYALLRNSIF
+98 AEDKYSLLRNSIL

-126 QQSIA
+126 QQAIA

-139 VQKEVIRALKVAG
+139 IQKEVIRALKEAG
-152 IQLTV
+152 IKLTV
-157 QTDFDN
+157 RTDFDN
-163 YIQHIES
+163 YIQHIETR
-170 EPDLWNMLID
+170 PDLWQMLIEG
-180 NNEVLKSVAP
+180 NEVLKSVAP
-190 DLKILKTR
+190 DLTKLKSR
-198 LANGDTEVLNRVT
+198 LNNGDTEVLNRVT
-211 QALRNMGINVPIKN
+211 LALRNMGINVPIKN
-225 SNLKTWIFEVQNE
+225 SNLKTWLFEVQNE
-238 LRSQGVYDGLL
+238 LRTQGEYNGLL

-259 RSELGVP
+259 RSDLGVP

-309 RYHYVIY
+309 RYHYITY

-329 KFVIVN
+329 KFVVVDRE
-335 KTLYNQR
+335 LYAQR
-342 QEFFCSLHEELL
+342 QEFFCSLHNELL
-354 SAFAASSTDP
+354 SAFASSSTDP
-364 TQTKKDLGNLFP
+364 EQTKKDLENLFP

-406 GVKAFFESE
+406 GVKAFFDDE
-415 NAYADKDTVT
+415 NIYADKDTVT

-458 EAQGDDY
+458 EAQGNDY

-490 EENIY
+490 EENIF
-495 NLFEGTPVYN
+495 NLFEGTPIYN
-505 SIAEILDYFNEK
+505 NVSEILEYFNDK

-525 GNFSILFTAL
+525 GNYSILFTAL
-535 PTDEILKIK
+535 PSDEIQKIK
-544 EELKLTSFLYTEQV
+544 EELKLKTFLYTEQV
-558 INYGDTAKNFMTRNL
+558 INFGDTARKFMEKNL

-596 KIEVFA
+596 KIEVFV
-602 KNASTYSVLVAFM
+602 KQTNTYSVLLSFM
-615 AGKTK
+615 VGKTK

-627 DIIDKNKQDERFKN
+627 EIIDKNKQDERFKN

-646 LESPMGEK
+646 FDNPMGEK

-678 KTYAKNS
+678 KTYNTNAS
-685 SDMVAAWLGEIRGG
+685 EMLTAWLNDMRRG
-699 NVTFCLRDDE
+699 NVTFCLRYDE
-709 LTISGTRMAS
+709 LIISGTRMTT
-719 TINNSIAPAIFTS
+719 TINSSIAPAIFTS

-750 KASVKATVDAVLSF
+750 KASVKATVDTVLSF
-764 HTKDE
+764 HTKEE
-769 IIAKCGGPAKH
+769 IVAKCGGPAKH

-796 SDINPEHPLKKVCDF
+796 ADVSPEHPLKKVCDY
-811 IQSVF
+811 IQNVF

-822 QSFNLGDKLLGL
+822 QSFNLGDKLVGL

-844 YAPMAMVAFALR
+844 YASMAMVAFAMR

-886 ENGRTSAKLNFMFES
+886 ENGKTSAKLNFMFES
-901 KEAGAITKNLIKTFK
+901 KEAGAITKNLIRTFK

-950 LKYVPDCSEE
+950 LKYVPDCSGE
-960 NKQLI
+960 NRDLI

-977 VKNPALMTMVAEGL
+977 VKNPPLMTKVAEGL

-1017 SLDYINLMEDE
+1017 GIENIGLQESE
-1028 FAEAK
+1028 FGEAK
-1033 TFLDGHLEGTVGL
+1033 RYILGHLEGTIGL
-1046 WSEKGVED
+1046 WTEEKVKD
-1054 TLKNWRLAQ
+1054 ALKDWRIDQ
-1063 QQERLREENKK
+1063 QKERLRQENQRRYEEDQVRFK
-1074 RFLEEQERFKKEASD
+1074 REQESQLTGGSASWESV
-1089 NANIGS
+1089 GS
-1095 SSATPSW
+1095 GISSVS
-1102 MSPDGDTYGKSTTNV
+1102 M
-1117 AAEPKAETY
+1117 AAESQAETAE
-1126 DMKAKRS
+1126 MKVKRS
-1133 EVARKVMPLASNQ
+1133 EVARKVMPLASSQ
-1146 QLRNLLQD
+1146 QLRDLLQD
-1154 LCDNGDMQTLDI
+1154 LCDNGDMKTLDI
-1166 IMKYV
+1166 IMKYVW

>member
-1 MPMATIYN
+1 MATKYN

-58 HKAVW
+58 HKAIW

-84 DKVEDIEDYVNEEY
+84 DEVKDIVDYVNEEY
-98 AEDKYALLRNSIF
+98 GEEKYNLLRNSIL

-126 QQSIA
+126 QQAIA

-139 VQKEVIRALKVAG
+139 VQKEVIRALKNADVK
-152 IQLTV
+152 LTV

-163 YIQHIES
+163 YIQHIEN
-170 EPDLWNMLID
+170 EPDLWTMLIA

-190 DLKILKTR
+190 DLKMLKTR

-211 QALRNMGINVPIKN
+211 MALRNMGINVPIKN

-238 LRSQGVYDGLL
+238 LRSLGVYDGLL

-259 RSELGVP
+259 RSDLGVP

-277 MMNPENDSYFLFL
+277 MMNPENDTYFLFL

-329 KFVIVN
+329 KFVVVDKN
-335 KTLYNQR
+335 LYNQR
-342 QEFFCSLHEELL
+342 QEFFCSLHDELL
-354 SAFAASSTDP
+354 TAFASSSTDP
-364 TQTKKDLGNLFP
+364 QQTKKDLANLFP

-406 GVKAFFESE
+406 EVKAFFDNED
-415 NAYADKDTVT
+415 AYADKDTVT

-438 SDTARFGAVTERFN
+438 SDTARFGAVTERYN

-495 NLFEGTPVYN
+495 NLFEGTPIYN
-505 SIAEILDYFNEK
+505 NVGEILNYFNEK

-525 GNFSILFTAL
+525 GNFSILFPAL
-535 PTDEILKIK
+535 PADEILKIMD
-544 EELKLTSFLYTEQV
+544 ELKSTTFMFAEQV
-558 INYGDTAKNFMTRNL
+558 INFGDTAKNFMNKHL
-573 SQVARPLEFQFFS
+573 AQVARPLEFLFFS

-596 KIEVFA
+596 KIENFA
-602 KNASTYSVLVAFM
+602 KNATSYSVLIAFM
-615 AGKTK
+615 VGKTR
-620 QEIFELK
+620 QDIFELK
-627 DIIDKNKQDERFKN
+627 DIINKNKQDERFKN
-641 VCFVL
+641 ICFVL

-654 EFERFIEYQANATC
+654 VYERFIEYQANATC
-668 AQKHGLANQQ
+668 AQRHGLANQQ
-678 KTYAKNS
+678 KTYTKSAS
-685 SDMVAAWLGEIRGG
+685 EMITGWLGEIRGG

-709 LTISGTRMAS
+709 LTISGTRLAS

-732 GPESLEI
+732 GPEALEI
-739 IRTRSSNTFWK
+739 IRTRSSNTFWRK
-750 KASVKATVDAVLSF
+750 SSVKATVDNVLSF
-764 HTKDE
+764 HTKED

-789 DENLEWK
+789 DDNLEWK
-796 SDINPEHPLKKVCDF
+796 SDISSEHPLKKVCDY
-811 IQSVF
+811 IQNVF
-816 NHTNKN
+816 NHINKN
-822 QSFNLGDKLLGL
+822 QSFNLGDKLIGL

-844 YAPMAMVAFALR
+844 YAPMAMVAFAMR
-856 KYAGKIFDLNGKPR
+856 KYAGKLFDLNGKPR

-881 MFKAW
+881 MFKVW
-886 ENGRTSAKLNFMFES
+886 ESGKTSPKLNFMFES
-901 KEAGAITKNLIKTFK
+901 KEAGSITKNLIKRFK
-916 LNKLP
+916 LDRLP
-921 KYSDIS
+921 GYSDVS

-937 HEYSAGVGYPLWS
+937 HEYSASVGYPLWS
-950 LKYVPDCSEE
+950 LKYVPECSDE
-960 NKQLI
+960 NRELI

-977 VKNPALMTMVAEGL
+977 VKNPQLMSKVAEGL

-1005 NNFEKGFKNYVM
+1005 NNFETGFKNYVM
-1017 SLDYINLMEDE
+1017 GLEYINMTEPE

-1033 TFLDGHLEGTVGL
+1033 AFLGGHLEGTIGL
-1046 WSEKGVED
+1046 WTERGVED
-1054 TLKNWRLAQ
+1054 TLKNWRLDQ
-1063 QQERLREENKK
+1063 QQERLRQENQK
-1074 RFLEEQERFKKEASD
+1074 RFEEEQERYKSEATTQGGNDKGVSTWMNNGSQVGGETATMAASPQFESQEMKE
-1089 NANIGS
+1089 
-1095 SSATPSW
+1095 
-1102 MSPDGDTYGKSTTNV
+1102 
-1117 AAEPKAETY
+1117 
-1126 DMKAKRS
+1126 KRN
-1133 EVARKVMPLASNQ
+1133 EIARKVMPLASNQ
-1146 QLRNLLQD
+1146 MLRDLLQD
-1154 LCDNGDMQTLDI
+1154 LCENADEQTLNI
-1166 IMKYV
+1166 IMKHV

>member
-1 MPMATIYN
+1 MATKYN

-58 HKAVW
+58 HKAIW

-84 DKVEDIEDYVNEEY
+84 DDVKDIVGYVNEEY
-98 AEDKYALLRNSIF
+98 GEEKYNLLRNSIL

-126 QQSIA
+126 QQAIA

-139 VQKEVIRALKVAG
+139 VQKEVIRALKNAG
-152 IQLTV
+152 IKLTV

-163 YIQHIES
+163 YIQHIEN
-170 EPDLWNMLID
+170 EPDLWTMLIA

-190 DLKILKTR
+190 DLKMLKTR

-211 QALRNMGINVPIKN
+211 MALRNMGINVPIKN

-238 LRSQGVYDGLL
+238 LRSLGVYDGLL

-259 RSELGVP
+259 RSDLGVP

-277 MMNPENDSYFLFL
+277 MMNPENDTYFLFL

-329 KFVIVN
+329 KFMVVDKN
-335 KTLYNQR
+335 LYNQR
-342 QEFFCSLHEELL
+342 QEFFCSLHDELL
-354 SAFAASSTDP
+354 TAFASSSTDP
-364 TQTKKDLGNLFP
+364 QQTKKDLANLFP

-406 GVKAFFESE
+406 EVKAFFDNED
-415 NAYADKDTVT
+415 AYADKDTVT

-431 YVQEYFE
+431 YVHEYFE
-438 SDTARFGAVTERFN
+438 SDTARFGAVTERYN

-458 EAQGDDY
+458 EAQGEDY
-465 LAVFKGILL
+465 LAVFKGVLL

-495 NLFEGTPVYN
+495 NLFEGTPIYN
-505 SIAEILDYFNEK
+505 KVREILDYFNEK

-525 GNFSILFTAL
+525 GNYSILFTAL
-535 PTDEILKIK
+535 PTDEIQKIK
-544 EELKLTSFLYTEQV
+544 EELKLTTFRYMEAV
-558 INYGDTAKNFMTRNL
+558 VNFGDTGKNFILQNL
-573 SQVARPLEFQFFS
+573 KQVNRPVELQFFS
-586 LTSNE
+586 LSSNE

-596 KIEVFA
+596 KLEVFSKKASSYMVHIAFIVGKTNQELSELKEIIA
-602 KNASTYSVLVAFM
+602 KN
-615 AGKTK
+615 KR
-620 QEIFELK
+620 
-627 DIIDKNKQDERFKN
+627 DERFN
-641 VCFVL
+641 GVCFAL
-646 LESPMGEK
+646 MEKPMGEK
-654 EFERFIEYQANATC
+654 EYERFIEYQANATC

-678 KTYAKNS
+678 KTYTKNAC
-685 SDMVAAWLGEIRGG
+685 DMISVWLREIRSG
-699 NVTFCLRDDE
+699 NITFSLCGEDFQ
-709 LTISGTRMAS
+709 ISGTRLTS
-719 TINNSIAPAIFTS
+719 TVNTVIAPAFFS
-732 GPESLEI
+732 LGPESLEI
-739 IRTRSSNTFWK
+739 VRTRSSYTCWK
-750 KASVKATVDAVLSF
+750 KVGVRVAVDTVMLFQTKA
-764 HTKDE
+764 E
-769 IIAKCGGPAKH
+769 ICEKCKGPAKIID
-780 VEYLLQDSV
+780 YLLQDSV

-796 SDINPEHPLKKVCDF
+796 SDVDQEHPLKKVYDF
-811 IQSVF
+811 IQNAF

-822 QSFNLGDKLLGL
+822 QSFNLGDKLYGL
-834 TLPPFGLFQS
+834 TQAPYGLYQT

-870 TANHL
+870 TAKHL
-875 VDDIVE
+875 VDDVIN
-881 MFKAW
+881 MFDAW
-886 ENGRTSAKLNFMFES
+886 EKGKTSTKLNFMFES

-932 RWAMT
+932 RWAMQ
-937 HEYSAGVGYPLWS
+937 HEYAANVGFPLWS
-950 LKYVPDCSEE
+950 LKYASECSAE
-960 NKQLI
+960 NRDLV
-965 DGIIKVITDSES
+965 DDVFKVIYDSES
-977 VKNPALMTMVAEGL
+977 VKNPQLMSKVAEGL

-1017 SLDYINLMEDE
+1017 GLEFINMTEAE
-1028 FAEAK
+1028 FDEAK
-1033 TFLDGHLEGTVGL
+1033 VFLDGHLEGTIGL
-1046 WSEKGVED
+1046 WTEEGVEK
-1054 TLKNWRLAQ
+1054 TLLKWRASKNAREDNLRRWR
-1063 QQERLREENKK
+1063 
-1074 RFLEEQERFKKEASD
+1074 EEQEKYKHED
-1089 NANIGS
+1089 ELLNNNS
-1095 SSATPSW
+1095 SSQTPAWMNNGSQTGGETAT
-1102 MSPDGDTYGKSTTNV
+1102 M
-1117 AAEPKAETY
+1117 AASQQSESQELKV
-1126 DMKAKRS
+1126 KRS
-1133 EVARKVMPLASNQ
+1133 EIARKVMPLASSQ
-1146 QLRNLLQD
+1146 MLRDLLQD
-1154 LCDNGDMQTLDI
+1154 LCENADEQTLNI
-1166 IMKYV
+1166 IMKHV

>member
-1 MPMATIYN
+1 MATKYN

-58 HKAVW
+58 HKAIW

-84 DKVEDIEDYVNEEY
+84 DDVKDIVDYVNEEY
-98 AEDKYALLRNSIF
+98 GEEKYNLLRNSIL
-111 KLRESKRLFPVNLYG
+111 KLRESKRLFPVSLYG
-126 QQSIA
+126 QQAIA

-139 VQKEVIRALKVAG
+139 VQKEVIRALKNAG
-152 IQLTV
+152 IKLTV

-163 YIQHIES
+163 YIQHIEN
-170 EPDLWNMLID
+170 EPDLWTMLIA

-190 DLKILKTR
+190 DLKMLKTR

-211 QALRNMGINVPIKN
+211 MALRNMGINVPIKN

-238 LRSQGVYDGLL
+238 LRSLGVYDGLL

-259 RSELGVP
+259 RSDLGVP

-277 MMNPENDSYFLFL
+277 MMNPENDTYFLFL

-329 KFVIVN
+329 KFMVVDKN
-335 KTLYNQR
+335 LYNQR
-342 QEFFCSLHEELL
+342 QEFFCSLHDELL
-354 SAFAASSTDP
+354 TAFASSSTDP
-364 TQTKKDLGNLFP
+364 QQTKKDLANLFP

-406 GVKAFFESE
+406 EVKAFFDNED
-415 NAYADKDTVT
+415 AYADKDTVT

-438 SDTARFGAVTERFN
+438 SDTARFGAVTERYN

-495 NLFEGTPVYN
+495 NLFEGTPIYN
-505 SIAEILDYFNEK
+505 NVGEILDYFNEK

-535 PTDEILKIK
+535 PTDEIQKIK
-544 EELKLTSFLYTEQV
+544 EELKLTTFMFAEQV
-558 INYGDTAKNFMTRNL
+558 INFGDTAKNFMNKHL
-573 SQVARPLEFQFFS
+573 AQVARPLEFQFFS

-596 KIEVFA
+596 KIENFA
-602 KNASTYSVLVAFM
+602 KNATSYSVLLAFM
-615 AGKTK
+615 VGKTR
-620 QEIFELK
+620 QDIFELK
-627 DIIDKNKQDERFKN
+627 DIINKNKQDERFKN
-641 VCFVL
+641 ICFVL

-654 EFERFIEYQANATC
+654 EYERFIEYQANATC

-678 KTYAKNS
+678 KTYTKNAS
-685 SDMVAAWLGEIRGG
+685 EMISGWLGEIRSG

-709 LTISGTRMAS
+709 LPISGTRLAS

-732 GPESLEI
+732 GPEALEI
-739 IRTRSSNTFWK
+739 IRTRSSNTFWRK
-750 KASVKATVDAVLSF
+750 SSVKATVDNVLSF
-764 HTKDE
+764 HTKED

-789 DENLEWK
+789 DDNLEWK
-796 SDINPEHPLKKVCDF
+796 SDISSEHPLKKVCDY
-811 IQSVF
+811 IQNVF

-822 QSFNLGDKLLGL
+822 QSFNLGDKLIGL

-844 YAPMAMVAFALR
+844 YAPMAMVAFAMR

-886 ENGRTSAKLNFMFES
+886 ESGKTSPKLNFMFES

-921 KYSDIS
+921 KYSDVS

-937 HEYSAGVGYPLWS
+937 HEYSASVGYPLWS
-950 LKYVPDCSEE
+950 LKYVSECSDE
-960 NKQLI
+960 NRELI

-977 VKNPALMTMVAEGL
+977 VKNPQLMSKVAEGL

-1005 NNFEKGFKNYVM
+1005 NNFESGFKNYVM
-1017 SLDYINLMEDE
+1017 TLEYINMTEPE

-1033 TFLDGHLEGTVGL
+1033 QFLEGHLEGTIGL
-1046 WSEKGVED
+1046 WTERGVED

-1063 QQERLREENKK
+1063 QQQRLREENEK
-1074 RFLEEQERFKKEASD
+1074 RYLEEREKFKRAAAQQGETSDAAPAWMNTDGYGQENPKQAADPQGETQELKMKRID
-1089 NANIGS
+1089 
-1095 SSATPSW
+1095 
-1102 MSPDGDTYGKSTTNV
+1102 V
-1117 AAEPKAETY
+1117 AK
-1126 DMKAKRS
+1126 
-1133 EVARKVMPLASNQ
+1133 KVMPLASSQ
-1146 QLRNLLQD
+1146 MMRELLKD
-1154 LCDNGDMQTLDI
+1154 LCENADEQTLNI
-1166 IMKYV
+1166 IIKHVG

>member
-1 MPMATIYN
+1 MAIKYN

-58 HKAVW
+58 HKAIW

-84 DKVEDIEDYVNEEY
+84 DDVKDIVDYVNEEY
-98 AEDKYALLRNSIF
+98 GEEKYNLLRNSIL
-111 KLRESKRLFPVNLYG
+111 KLRESKRLFPVSLYG
-126 QQSIA
+126 QQAIA

-139 VQKEVIRALKVAG
+139 VQKEVIRALKNAG
-152 IQLTV
+152 IKLTV

-163 YIQHIES
+163 YIQHIEN
-170 EPDLWNMLID
+170 EPDLWTMLIA

-190 DLKILKTR
+190 DLKMLKTR

-211 QALRNMGINVPIKN
+211 MALRNMGINVPIKN

-238 LRSQGVYDGLL
+238 LRSLGVYDGLL

-259 RSELGVP
+259 RSDLGVP

-277 MMNPENDSYFLFL
+277 MMNPENDTYFLFL

-329 KFVIVN
+329 KFVIVD
-335 KTLYNQR
+335 KVLYNQR
-342 QEFFCSLHEELL
+342 QEYFCSLHQELL
-354 SAFAASSTDP
+354 SAFASSSTDP
-364 TQTKKDLGNLFP
+364 AQTQQDLANLFP

-406 GVKAFFESE
+406 EVKAFFDNED
-415 NAYADKDTVT
+415 AYADKDTVT

-438 SDTARFGAVTERFN
+438 GDTARFGAVTERYN

-495 NLFEGTPVYN
+495 NLFEGTPIYN
-505 SIAEILDYFNEK
+505 NVGEILDYFNEK

-535 PTDEILKIK
+535 PTDEIQKIK
-544 EELKLTSFLYTEQV
+544 EELKLTTFLFAEQV
-558 INYGDTAKNFMTRNL
+558 INFGDTAKNFMDKNL

-596 KIEVFA
+596 KIENFA
-602 KNASTYSVLVAFM
+602 KNATSYSVLLAFM
-615 AGKTK
+615 VGKTR
-620 QEIFELK
+620 QDIFELK
-627 DIIDKNKQDERFKN
+627 DIINKNKQDERFKN
-641 VCFVL
+641 ICFVL

-654 EFERFIEYQANATC
+654 EYERFIEYQANATC

-678 KTYAKNS
+678 KTYTKNAS
-685 SDMVAAWLGEIRGG
+685 EMISGWLGEIRGG

-709 LTISGTRMAS
+709 LPISGTRLAS

-732 GPESLEI
+732 GPEALEI
-739 IRTRSSNTFWK
+739 IRTRSSNTFWRK
-750 KASVKATVDAVLSF
+750 SSVKATVDNVLSF
-764 HTKDE
+764 HTKED

-789 DENLEWK
+789 DDNLEWK
-796 SDINPEHPLKKVCDF
+796 SDISSEHPLKKVCDY
-811 IQSVF
+811 IQNVF

-822 QSFNLGDKLLGL
+822 QSFNLGDKLIGL

-844 YAPMAMVAFALR
+844 YAPMAMVAFAMR

-886 ENGRTSAKLNFMFES
+886 ESGKTSPKLNFMFES

-921 KYSDIS
+921 KYSDVS

-937 HEYSAGVGYPLWS
+937 HEYSASVGYPLWS
-950 LKYVPDCSEE
+950 LKYVPECSDE
-960 NKQLI
+960 NRELI
-965 DGIIKVITDSES
+965 DGIIKVITDSDS
-977 VKNPALMTMVAEGL
+977 VKNPQLMSKVAEGL

-1005 NNFEKGFKNYVM
+1005 NNFESGFKNYVM
-1017 SLDYINLMEDE
+1017 TLEYINMTEPE

-1033 TFLDGHLEGTVGL
+1033 QFLEGHLEGTIGL
-1046 WSEKGVED
+1046 WTERGVED

-1063 QQERLREENKK
+1063 QQQRLREENGK
-1074 RFLEEQERFKKEASD
+1074 RYQEEREKFKRAAAQQGETS
-1089 NANIGS
+1089 G
-1095 SSATPSW
+1095 ATPAW
-1102 MSPDGDTYGKSTTNV
+1102 MNTDGNGQENSKL
-1117 AAEPKAETY
+1117 AADPQGETQELK
-1126 DMKAKRS
+1126 MKRS
-1133 EVARKVMPLASNQ
+1133 DVAKKVMPLASSQ
-1146 QLRNLLQD
+1146 MMRELLKD
-1154 LCDNGDMQTLDI
+1154 LCENADEQTLNI
-1166 IMKYV
+1166 IIKHVG

>member
-1 MPMATIYN
+1 MATKYN

-32 TFIANDQFNDL
+32 TFIANDQFNAL

-58 HKAVW
+58 HKAIW

-84 DKVEDIEDYVNEEY
+84 DEVKDIVDYVNEEY
-98 AEDKYALLRNSIF
+98 GEEKYNLLRNSIL

-126 QQSIA
+126 QQAIA

-139 VQKEVIRALKVAG
+139 VQKEVIRALKNAG
-152 IQLTV
+152 IKLTV

-163 YIQHIES
+163 YIQHIEN
-170 EPDLWNMLID
+170 EPDLWTMLIA

-190 DLKILKTR
+190 DLKMLKTR

-211 QALRNMGINVPIKN
+211 MALRNMGINVPIKN

-238 LRSQGVYDGLL
+238 LRSLGIYDGLL

-259 RSELGVP
+259 RSDLGVP

-277 MMNPENDSYFLFL
+277 MMNPDNDTYFLFL

-329 KFVIVN
+329 KFVIVD
-335 KTLYNQR
+335 KVLYNQR
-342 QEFFCSLHEELL
+342 QEYFCSLHQELL
-354 SAFAASSTDP
+354 SAFASSSTDP
-364 TQTKKDLGNLFP
+364 AQTQQDLANLFP

-406 GVKAFFESE
+406 EVREFFDNED
-415 NAYADKDTVT
+415 AYADKDTVT

-438 SDTARFGAVTERFN
+438 SDTARFGAVTERYN

-495 NLFEGTPVYN
+495 NLFEGTPIYN
-505 SIAEILDYFNEK
+505 NVGEILDYFNEK

-535 PTDEILKIK
+535 PTDEIQKIK
-544 EELKLTSFLYTEQV
+544 EELKLTTFLFAEQV
-558 INYGDTAKNFMTRNL
+558 INFGDTAKNFMNKNL

-591 YTLLN
+591 YMLLN
-596 KIEVFA
+596 KIENFA
-602 KNASTYSVLVAFM
+602 KNATSYSVLIAFM
-615 AGKTK
+615 VGKTR
-620 QEIFELK
+620 QDIFELK
-627 DIIDKNKQDERFKN
+627 DIINKNKQDERFKN
-641 VCFVL
+641 ICFVL

-654 EFERFIEYQANATC
+654 EYERFIEYQANATC

-678 KTYAKNS
+678 KTYTKNAS
-685 SDMVAAWLGEIRGG
+685 EMISGWLGEIRGG

-709 LTISGTRMAS
+709 LPISGTRLAS

-732 GPESLEI
+732 GPEALEI
-739 IRTRSSNTFWK
+739 IRTRSSNTFWRK
-750 KASVKATVDAVLSF
+750 SSVKATVDNVLSF
-764 HTKDE
+764 HTKED

-789 DENLEWK
+789 DDNLEWK
-796 SDINPEHPLKKVCDF
+796 SDISSEHPLKKVCDY
-811 IQSVF
+811 IQNVF

-822 QSFNLGDKLLGL
+822 QSFNLGDKLIGL

-844 YAPMAMVAFALR
+844 YAPMAMVAFAMR

-886 ENGRTSAKLNFMFES
+886 ESGKTSPKLNFMFES

-921 KYSDIS
+921 KYSDVS

-937 HEYSAGVGYPLWS
+937 HEYSASVGYPLWS
-950 LKYVPDCSEE
+950 LKYVPECSDE
-960 NKQLI
+960 NRELI

-977 VKNPALMTMVAEGL
+977 VKNPQLMSRVAEGL

-1005 NNFEKGFKNYVM
+1005 NNFETGFKNYVM
-1017 SLDYINLMEDE
+1017 TLEYINMTEPE

-1033 TFLDGHLEGTVGL
+1033 QFLEGHLEGTIGL
-1046 WSEKGVED
+1046 WTERGVED

-1063 QQERLREENKK
+1063 QQQRHREENEK
-1074 RFLEEQERFKKEASD
+1074 RYLEEREKFKRAAAQQGETSD
-1089 NANIGS
+1089 
-1095 SSATPSW
+1095 ATPAW
-1102 MSPDGDTYGKSTTNV
+1102 MNTDGYGQENPKL
-1117 AAEPKAETY
+1117 AADPQGETQELK
-1126 DMKAKRS
+1126 MKRS
-1133 EVARKVMPLASNQ
+1133 DVAKKVMPLASSQ
-1146 QLRNLLQD
+1146 MMRELLKD
-1154 LCDNGDMQTLDI
+1154 LCENADEQTLNI
-1166 IMKYV
+1166 IIKHVG

>member
-1 MPMATIYN
+1 MATKYN

-58 HKAVW
+58 HKAIW

-84 DKVEDIEDYVNEEY
+84 DDVKDIVGYVNEEY
-98 AEDKYALLRNSIF
+98 GEEKYNLLRNSIL

-126 QQSIA
+126 QQAIA

-139 VQKEVIRALKVAG
+139 VQKEVIRALKNAG
-152 IQLTV
+152 IKLTV

-163 YIQHIES
+163 YIQHIEN
-170 EPDLWNMLID
+170 EPDLWTMLIA

-190 DLKILKTR
+190 DLKMLKTR

-211 QALRNMGINVPIKN
+211 MALRNMGINVPIKN

-238 LRSQGVYDGLL
+238 LRSLGVYDGLL

-259 RSELGVP
+259 RSDLGVP

-277 MMNPENDSYFLFL
+277 MMNPENDTYFLFL

-329 KFVIVN
+329 KFMVVDKN
-335 KTLYNQR
+335 LYNQR
-342 QEFFCSLHEELL
+342 QEFFCSLHDELL
-354 SAFAASSTDP
+354 TAFASSSTDP
-364 TQTKKDLGNLFP
+364 QQTKKDLANLFP

-406 GVKAFFESE
+406 EVKAFFDNED
-415 NAYADKDTVT
+415 AYADKDTVT

-431 YVQEYFE
+431 YVHEYFE
-438 SDTARFGAVTERFN
+438 SDTARFGAVTERYN

-465 LAVFKGILL
+465 LAVFKGVLL

-495 NLFEGTPVYN
+495 NLFEGTPIYN
-505 SIAEILDYFNEK
+505 NVGEILNYFNEK

-535 PTDEILKIK
+535 PTDEIQKIK
-544 EELKLTSFLYTEQV
+544 EELKLTTFLFAEQV
-558 INYGDTAKNFMTRNL
+558 INFGDTAKNFMDKNL

-596 KIEVFA
+596 KIENFA
-602 KNASTYSVLVAFM
+602 KKATSYSVLIAFM
-615 AGKTK
+615 VGKTR
-620 QEIFELK
+620 QDIFELK
-627 DIIDKNKQDERFKN
+627 DIINKNKQDERFKN
-641 VCFVL
+641 ICFVL

-654 EFERFIEYQANATC
+654 EYERFIEYQANATC

-678 KTYAKNS
+678 KTYTKNAS
-685 SDMVAAWLGEIRGG
+685 EMISGWLGEIRGG

-709 LTISGTRMAS
+709 LPISGTRLAS

-732 GPESLEI
+732 GPEALEI
-739 IRTRSSNTFWK
+739 IRTRSSNTFWRK
-750 KASVKATVDAVLSF
+750 SSVKATVDNVLSF
-764 HTKDE
+764 HTKED

-789 DENLEWK
+789 DDNLEWK
-796 SDINPEHPLKKVCDF
+796 SDISSEHPLKKVCDY
-811 IQSVF
+811 IQNVF
-816 NHTNKN
+816 NHINKN
-822 QSFNLGDKLLGL
+822 QSFNLGDKLIGL

-844 YAPMAMVAFALR
+844 YAPMAMVAFAMR

-886 ENGRTSAKLNFMFES
+886 ESGKTSTKLNFMFES
-901 KEAGAITKNLIKTFK
+901 KEAGSITKNLIKRFK
-916 LNKLP
+916 LDRLP
-921 KYSDIS
+921 GYSDVS

-937 HEYSAGVGYPLWS
+937 HEYSASVGYPLWS
-950 LKYVPDCSEE
+950 LKYVPECSDE
-960 NKQLI
+960 NRELI

-977 VKNPALMTMVAEGL
+977 VKNPQLMSKVAEGL

-1005 NNFEKGFKNYVM
+1005 NNFETGFKNYVM
-1017 SLDYINLMEDE
+1017 TLEYINMTEPE

-1033 TFLDGHLEGTVGL
+1033 QFLEGHLEGTIGL
-1046 WSEKGVED
+1046 WTERGVED

-1063 QQERLREENKK
+1063 QQQRLREENGK
-1074 RFLEEQERFKKEASD
+1074 RYQEEREKFKRAAAQQGETS
-1089 NANIGS
+1089 G
-1095 SSATPSW
+1095 ATPAW
-1102 MSPDGDTYGKSTTNV
+1102 MNTDGNGQENPKL
-1117 AAEPKAETY
+1117 AADPQGETQELK
-1126 DMKAKRS
+1126 MKRS
-1133 EVARKVMPLASNQ
+1133 DVAKKVMPLASSQ
-1146 QLRNLLQD
+1146 MMRELLKD
-1154 LCDNGDMQTLDI
+1154 LCENADEQTLNI
-1166 IMKYV
+1166 IIKHVG

>member
-1 MPMATIYN
+1 MATKYN

-58 HKAVW
+58 HKAIW

-84 DKVEDIEDYVNEEY
+84 DDVVDIKDYVDEEFG
-98 AEDKYALLRNSIF
+98 EDKYALLRNSIVQ
-111 KLRESKRLFPVNLYG
+111 LREQKRLFPVNLYG
-126 QQSIA
+126 QQAIA

-139 VQKEVIRALKVAG
+139 VQKEVIRALKEAG
-152 IQLTV
+152 IKLTV

-180 NNEVLKSVAP
+180 NNEILKSVAP
-190 DLKILKTR
+190 DLNKLKSR
-198 LANGDTEVLNRVT
+198 LVNGDTEVLNRVIH
-211 QALRNMGINVPIKN
+211 ALRNMGISVPIKN

-259 RSELGVP
+259 RSDLGVP

-329 KFVIVN
+329 KFVVVD
-335 KTLYNQR
+335 KDLYNQR
-342 QEFFCSLHEELL
+342 QELHDELL
-354 SAFAASSTDP
+354 SAFASSSTDP
-364 TQTKKDLGNLFP
+364 MQTKKDLANLFP

-406 GVKAFFESE
+406 EVRAFFDNE
-415 NAYADKDTVT
+415 NVYAEKDTIT
-425 PNYLWD
+425 PNFLWD

-438 SDTARFGAVTERFN
+438 GDTARFGAVTERFN

-458 EAQGDDY
+458 EAQGEDY
-465 LAVFKGILL
+465 LAVFKGVLL

-495 NLFEGTPVYN
+495 NLFEGTPIYN
-505 SIAEILDYFNEK
+505 KVNEILDYFNEK

-525 GNFSILFTAL
+525 GNYSILFTAL
-535 PTDEILKIK
+535 PTDEIQKIK
-544 EELKLTSFLYTEQV
+544 EELKLTTFLYTEQV
-558 INYGDTAKNFMTRNL
+558 INFGDTANIFMNKNL
-573 SQVARPLEFQFFS
+573 SQVARPLEFRFFS
-586 LTSNE
+586 LSSNE

-602 KNASTYSVLVAFM
+602 KNATTYSVLLAFM
-615 AGKTK
+615 VGKTK

-627 DIIDKNKQDERFKN
+627 DIIDKNKQDERFQN

-654 EFERFIEYQANATC
+654 EYERFIEYQANATC

-678 KTYAKNS
+678 KTYAKNAS
-685 SDMVAAWLGEIRGG
+685 EMIGAWLGNIRSG
-699 NVTFCLRDDE
+699 NVTFCLGDDE

-719 TINNSIAPAIFTS
+719 TINKSIAPAIFTS
-732 GPESLEI
+732 GPEALEI
-739 IRTRSSNTFWK
+739 IKTRSLNTYWK

-769 IIAKCGGPAKH
+769 IVAKCGGPAKH

-796 SDINPEHPLKKVCDF
+796 SDISPEHPLKKVCDF
-811 IQSVF
+811 IQNVF

-822 QSFNLGDKLLGL
+822 QSFNLGDKLIGL
-834 TLPPFGLFQS
+834 TKPPFGLFQS
-844 YAPMAMVAFALR
+844 YAPMAMVAFAMR

-875 VDDIVE
+875 VDDVVE

-901 KEAGAITKNLIKTFK
+901 KEAGSITKNLIKTFK

-921 KYSDIS
+921 KYSDVS

-950 LKYVPDCSEE
+950 LKYVPECSDE
-960 NKQLI
+960 NKELI

-977 VKNPALMTMVAEGL
+977 VKNPTLMAKVAEGL

-1005 NNFEKGFKNYVM
+1005 NNFEKGFINYVM
-1017 SLDYINLMEDE
+1017 GLEYINMTESE

-1033 TFLDGHLEGTVGL
+1033 AFLEGHLEGTIGL
-1046 WSEKGVED
+1046 WTERNVED

-1063 QQERLREENKK
+1063 QQERLRQENQRRFEEDKDKFRRNDANQNDS
-1074 RFLEEQERFKKEASD
+1074 FLNDSELTNNSGQGYGDARVTVATNTLADSQE
-1089 NANIGS
+1089 
-1095 SSATPSW
+1095 
-1102 MSPDGDTYGKSTTNV
+1102 
-1117 AAEPKAETY
+1117 
-1126 DMKAKRS
+1126 MKAKRS
-1133 EVARKVMPLASNQ
+1133 EVARKVLPLASNQ
-1146 QLRNLLQD
+1146 MLRDLLQD
-1154 LCDNGDMQTLDI
+1154 LCDNADEQTLNI
-1166 IMKYV
+1166 IMKHVW

>member
-1 MPMATIYN
+1 MATRYN

-58 HKAVW
+58 HKAIW

-84 DKVEDIEDYVNEEY
+84 DKVEDIIDYVNEEY
-98 AEDKYALLRNSIF
+98 AEDKYSLLRNSIL

-126 QQSIA
+126 QQAIA

-139 VQKEVIRALKVAG
+139 IQKEVIRALKEAG
-152 IQLTV
+152 IKLTV
-157 QTDFDN
+157 HTDFDN

-170 EPDLWNMLID
+170 RPDLWQMLIEG
-180 NNEVLKSVAP
+180 NEVLKSVAP
-190 DLKILKTR
+190 DLTKLKSR
-198 LANGDTEVLNRVT
+198 LNNGDTEVLNRVT
-211 QALRNMGINVPIKN
+211 LALRNMGINVPIKN
-225 SNLKTWIFEVQNE
+225 SNLKTWLFEVQNE
-238 LRSQGVYDGLL
+238 LRTQGEYNGLL

-259 RSELGVP
+259 RSDLGVP

-309 RYHYVIY
+309 RYHYITY

-329 KFVIVN
+329 KFVVVDRE
-335 KTLYNQR
+335 LYAQR
-342 QEFFCSLHEELL
+342 QEFFCSLHNELL
-354 SAFAASSTDP
+354 SAFASSSTDP
-364 TQTKKDLGNLFP
+364 EQTKKDLENLFP

-406 GVKAFFESE
+406 GVKAFFDDE
-415 NAYADKDTVT
+415 NIYADKDTVT

-490 EENIY
+490 EENIF
-495 NLFEGTPVYN
+495 NLFEGTPIYN
-505 SIAEILDYFNEK
+505 NVSEILEYFNDK

-525 GNFSILFTAL
+525 GNYSILFTAL
-535 PTDEILKIK
+535 PSDEIQKIK
-544 EELKLTSFLYTEQV
+544 EELKLTTFLYTEQV
-558 INYGDTAKNFMTRNL
+558 INFGDTARKFMEKNL

-596 KIEVFA
+596 KIEVFV
-602 KNASTYSVLVAFM
+602 KQTNTYSVLLAFM
-615 AGKTK
+615 VGKTK

-627 DIIDKNKQDERFKN
+627 EIIDKNKQDERFKN

-646 LESPMGEK
+646 FDNPMGEK

-678 KTYAKNS
+678 KTYNTNAS
-685 SDMVAAWLGEIRGG
+685 EMLTAWLNDMRRG

-709 LTISGTRMAS
+709 LIISGTRMTT
-719 TINNSIAPAIFTS
+719 TINSSIAPAIFTS

-750 KASVKATVDAVLSF
+750 KASVKATVDTVLSF
-764 HTKDE
+764 HTKEE
-769 IIAKCGGPAKH
+769 IVAKCGGPAKH

-796 SDINPEHPLKKVCDF
+796 ADVSPEHPLKKVCDY
-811 IQSVF
+811 IQNVF

-822 QSFNLGDKLLGL
+822 QSFNLGDKLVGL

-844 YAPMAMVAFALR
+844 YASMAMVAFAMR

-886 ENGRTSAKLNFMFES
+886 ENGKTSAKLNFMFES
-901 KEAGAITKNLIKTFK
+901 KEAGAITKNLIRTFK

-950 LKYVPDCSEE
+950 LKYVPDCSGE
-960 NKQLI
+960 NRDLI

-977 VKNPALMTMVAEGL
+977 VKNPPLMTRVAEGL

-1017 SLDYINLMEDE
+1017 GIENIGLQESE
-1028 FAEAK
+1028 FGEAK
-1033 TFLDGHLEGTVGL
+1033 RYILGHLEGTIGL
-1046 WSEKGVED
+1046 WTEEKVKD
-1054 TLKNWRLAQ
+1054 ALKDWRIDQ
-1063 QQERLREENKK
+1063 QKERLRQENQRRYEEDQVRFK
-1074 RFLEEQERFKKEASD
+1074 REQESQLTGGSASWESV
-1089 NANIGS
+1089 GS
-1095 SSATPSW
+1095 GISSVSMASE
-1102 MSPDGDTYGKSTTNV
+1102 SQ
-1117 AAEPKAETY
+1117 AETAE
-1126 DMKAKRS
+1126 MKVKRS
-1133 EVARKVMPLASNQ
+1133 EVARKVMPLASSQ
-1146 QLRNLLQD
+1146 QLRDLLQD
-1154 LCDNGDMQTLDI
+1154 LCDNGDMKTLDI
-1166 IMKYV
+1166 IMKYVW

>member
-1 MPMATIYN
+1 
-9 DIVTLRSMRPAYNIK
+9 MRPAYNIK

-58 HKAVW
+58 HKAIW

-84 DKVEDIEDYVNEEY
+84 DEVKDIVDYVNEEY
-98 AEDKYALLRNSIF
+98 GEEKYNLLRNSIL

-126 QQSIA
+126 QQAIA

-139 VQKEVIRALKVAG
+139 VQKEVIRALKNAG
-152 IQLTV
+152 VKLTV

-163 YIQHIES
+163 YIQHIEN
-170 EPDLWNMLID
+170 EPDLWTMLIA

-190 DLKILKTR
+190 DLKMLKTR

-211 QALRNMGINVPIKN
+211 MALRNMGINVPIKN

-238 LRSQGVYDGLL
+238 LRSLGVYDGLL

-259 RSELGVP
+259 RSDLGVP

-277 MMNPENDSYFLFL
+277 MMNPENDTYFLFL

-329 KFVIVN
+329 KFVIVD
-335 KTLYNQR
+335 KVLYNQR
-342 QEFFCSLHEELL
+342 QEYFCSLHQELL
-354 SAFAASSTDP
+354 SAFASSSTDP
-364 TQTKKDLGNLFP
+364 AQPQKDLANLFP

-406 GVKAFFESE
+406 EVKAFFDNED
-415 NAYADKDTVT
+415 AYADKDTVT

-438 SDTARFGAVTERFN
+438 SDTARFGAVTERYN

-495 NLFEGTPVYN
+495 NLFEGTPIYN
-505 SIAEILDYFNEK
+505 NVGEILDYFNEK

-535 PTDEILKIK
+535 PTDEIQKIK
-544 EELKLTSFLYTEQV
+544 EELKLTTFLFAEQV
-558 INYGDTAKNFMTRNL
+558 INFGDTAKNFMDKNL

-596 KIEVFA
+596 KIENFA
-602 KNASTYSVLVAFM
+602 KNATSYSVLLAFM
-615 AGKTK
+615 VGKTR
-620 QEIFELK
+620 QDIFELK
-627 DIIDKNKQDERFKN
+627 DIINKNKQDERFKN
-641 VCFVL
+641 ICFVL

-654 EFERFIEYQANATC
+654 EYERFIEYQANATC

-678 KTYAKNS
+678 KTYTKNAS
-685 SDMVAAWLGEIRGG
+685 EMISGWLGEIRGG

-709 LTISGTRMAS
+709 LPISGTRLAS

-732 GPESLEI
+732 GPEALEI
-739 IRTRSSNTFWK
+739 IRTRSSNTFWRK
-750 KASVKATVDAVLSF
+750 SSVKATVDNVLSF
-764 HTKDE
+764 HTKED

-789 DENLEWK
+789 DDNLEWK
-796 SDINPEHPLKKVCDF
+796 SDISSEHPLKKVCDY
-811 IQSVF
+811 IQNVF

-822 QSFNLGDKLLGL
+822 QSFNLGDKLIGL

-844 YAPMAMVAFALR
+844 YAPMAMVAFAMR
-856 KYAGKIFDLNGKPR
+856 KYADKIFDLNGKPR

-886 ENGRTSAKLNFMFES
+886 ESGKTSPKLNFMFES

-921 KYSDIS
+921 KYSDVS

-937 HEYSAGVGYPLWS
+937 HEYSASVGYPLWS
-950 LKYVPDCSEE
+950 LKYVPECSDE
-960 NKQLI
+960 NRELI

-977 VKNPALMTMVAEGL
+977 VKNPQLMSKVAEGL

-1005 NNFEKGFKNYVM
+1005 NNFETGFKNYVM
-1017 SLDYINLMEDE
+1017 TLEYINMTEPE

-1033 TFLDGHLEGTVGL
+1033 QFLEGHLEGTIGL
-1046 WSEKGVED
+1046 WTERGVED

-1063 QQERLREENKK
+1063 QQQRLREENKK
-1074 RFLEEQERFKKEASD
+1074 RYQEEREKFKRAAAQQGETSD
-1089 NANIGS
+1089 
-1095 SSATPSW
+1095 ATPAW
-1102 MSPDGDTYGKSTTNV
+1102 MNTDGNGQENSKLV
-1117 AAEPKAETY
+1117 ADPQGETQELK
-1126 DMKAKRS
+1126 MKRS
-1133 EVARKVMPLASNQ
+1133 DVAKKVMPLASSQ
-1146 QLRNLLQD
+1146 MMRELLKD
-1154 LCDNGDMQTLDI
+1154 LCENADEQTLNI
-1166 IMKYV
+1166 IIKHVG

>member
-1 MPMATIYN
+1 MATKYN

-58 HKAVW
+58 HKAIW

-84 DKVEDIEDYVNEEY
+84 DDVKDIADYVNEEY
-98 AEDKYALLRNSIF
+98 GEEKYNLLRNSIL
-111 KLRESKRLFPVNLYG
+111 KLRESKRLFSVNLYG
-126 QQSIA
+126 QQAIA

-139 VQKEVIRALKVAG
+139 VQKEVIQALKNAG
-152 IQLTV
+152 IKLTV

-163 YIQHIES
+163 YIQHIEN
-170 EPDLWNMLID
+170 EPDLWTMLIA

-190 DLKILKTR
+190 DLKMLKTR

-211 QALRNMGINVPIKN
+211 MALRNMGINVPIKN

-238 LRSQGVYDGLL
+238 LRSLGVYDGLL

-259 RSELGVP
+259 RSDLGVP

-277 MMNPENDSYFLFL
+277 MMNPENDTYFLFL

-329 KFVIVN
+329 KFVIVD
-335 KTLYNQR
+335 KVLYNQR
-342 QEFFCSLHEELL
+342 QEYFCSLHQELL
-354 SAFAASSTDP
+354 SAFASSSTDP
-364 TQTKKDLGNLFP
+364 AQTQQDLANLFP

-406 GVKAFFESE
+406 EVKAFFDNED
-415 NAYADKDTVT
+415 AYADKDTVT

-438 SDTARFGAVTERFN
+438 GDTARFGAVTERYN

-495 NLFEGTPVYN
+495 NLFEGTPIYN
-505 SIAEILDYFNEK
+505 NVGEILDYFNEK

-535 PTDEILKIK
+535 PTDEIQKIK
-544 EELKLTSFLYTEQV
+544 EELKLTTFLFAEQV
-558 INYGDTAKNFMTRNL
+558 INFGDTAKNFMDKNL

-586 LTSNE
+586 LTSNG

-596 KIEVFA
+596 KIENFA
-602 KNASTYSVLVAFM
+602 KNATSYSVLLAFM
-615 AGKTK
+615 VGKTR
-620 QEIFELK
+620 QDIFELK
-627 DIIDKNKQDERFKN
+627 DIINKNKQDERFKN
-641 VCFVL
+641 ICFVL

-654 EFERFIEYQANATC
+654 EYERFIEYQANATC

-678 KTYAKNS
+678 KTYTKNAS
-685 SDMVAAWLGEIRGG
+685 EMISGWLGEIRGG

-709 LTISGTRMAS
+709 LPISGTRLAS

-732 GPESLEI
+732 GPEALEI
-739 IRTRSSNTFWK
+739 IRTRSSNTFWRK
-750 KASVKATVDAVLSF
+750 SSVKATVDNVLSF
-764 HTKDE
+764 HTKED

-789 DENLEWK
+789 DDNLEWK
-796 SDINPEHPLKKVCDF
+796 SDISSEHPLKKVCDY
-811 IQSVF
+811 IQNVF

-822 QSFNLGDKLLGL
+822 QSFNLGDKLIGL

-844 YAPMAMVAFALR
+844 YAPMAMVAFSMR

-886 ENGRTSAKLNFMFES
+886 ESGKTSPKLNFMFES

-921 KYSDIS
+921 KYSDVS

-937 HEYSAGVGYPLWS
+937 HEYSASVGYPLWS
-950 LKYVPDCSEE
+950 LKYVPECSDE
-960 NKQLI
+960 NRELI
-965 DGIIKVITDSES
+965 DEIIKVITDSES
-977 VKNPALMTMVAEGL
+977 VKNPQLMSRVAEGL

-1005 NNFEKGFKNYVM
+1005 NNFETGFKNYVM
-1017 SLDYINLMEDE
+1017 TLEYINMTEPE

-1033 TFLDGHLEGTVGL
+1033 QFLEGHLEGTIGL
-1046 WSEKGVED
+1046 WTERGVED

-1063 QQERLREENKK
+1063 QQQRLREENGK
-1074 RFLEEQERFKKEASD
+1074 RYQEEREKFKRAAAQQGETSGVTPAWMNTDGNGQENSKL
-1089 NANIGS
+1089 
-1095 SSATPSW
+1095 
-1102 MSPDGDTYGKSTTNV
+1102 
-1117 AAEPKAETY
+1117 AADPQGETQELK
-1126 DMKAKRS
+1126 MKRS
-1133 EVARKVMPLASNQ
+1133 DVAKKVMPLASSQ
-1146 QLRNLLQD
+1146 MMRELLKD
-1154 LCDNGDMQTLDI
+1154 LCENADEQTLNI
-1166 IMKYV
+1166 IIKHVG

>member
-1 MPMATIYN
+1 MATKYN

-58 HKAVW
+58 HKAIW

-84 DKVEDIEDYVNEEY
+84 DDVKDIADYVNEEY
-98 AEDKYALLRNSIF
+98 GEEKYNLLRNSIL

-126 QQSIA
+126 QQAIA

-139 VQKEVIRALKVAG
+139 VQKEVIQALKNAG
-152 IQLTV
+152 IKLTV

-163 YIQHIES
+163 YIQHIEN
-170 EPDLWNMLID
+170 EPDLWTMLIA

-190 DLKILKTR
+190 DLKMLKTR

-211 QALRNMGINVPIKN
+211 MALRNMGINVPIKN

-238 LRSQGVYDGLL
+238 LRSLGVYDGLL

-259 RSELGVP
+259 RSDLGVP

-277 MMNPENDSYFLFL
+277 MMNPENDTYFLFL

-329 KFVIVN
+329 KFVIVD
-335 KTLYNQR
+335 KVLYNQR
-342 QEFFCSLHEELL
+342 QEYFCSLHQELL
-354 SAFAASSTDP
+354 SAFASSSTDP
-364 TQTKKDLGNLFP
+364 AQTQQDLANLFP

-406 GVKAFFESE
+406 EVKAFFDNED
-415 NAYADKDTVT
+415 AYADKDTVT

-438 SDTARFGAVTERFN
+438 GDTARFGAVTERYN

-495 NLFEGTPVYN
+495 NLFEGTPIYN
-505 SIAEILDYFNEK
+505 NVGEILDYFNEK

-535 PTDEILKIK
+535 PTDEIQKIK
-544 EELKLTSFLYTEQV
+544 EELKLTTFLFAEQV
-558 INYGDTAKNFMTRNL
+558 INFGDTAKNFMDKNL

-596 KIEVFA
+596 KIENFA
-602 KNASTYSVLVAFM
+602 KNATSYSVLLAFM
-615 AGKTK
+615 VGKTR
-620 QEIFELK
+620 QDIFELK
-627 DIIDKNKQDERFKN
+627 DIINKNKQDERFKN
-641 VCFVL
+641 ICFVL

-654 EFERFIEYQANATC
+654 EYERFIEYQANATC

-678 KTYAKNS
+678 KTYTKNAS
-685 SDMVAAWLGEIRGG
+685 EMISGWLGEIRGG

-709 LTISGTRMAS
+709 LPISGTRLAS

-732 GPESLEI
+732 GPEALEI
-739 IRTRSSNTFWK
+739 IRTRSSNTFWRK
-750 KASVKATVDAVLSF
+750 SSVKATVDNVLSF
-764 HTKDE
+764 HTKED

-789 DENLEWK
+789 DDNLEWK
-796 SDINPEHPLKKVCDF
+796 SDISSEHPLKKVCDY
-811 IQSVF
+811 IQNVF

-822 QSFNLGDKLLGL
+822 QSFNLGDKLIGL

-844 YAPMAMVAFALR
+844 YAPMAMVAFAMR

-886 ENGRTSAKLNFMFES
+886 ESGKTSPKLNFMFES

-921 KYSDIS
+921 KYSDVS

-937 HEYSAGVGYPLWS
+937 HEYSASVGYPLWS
-950 LKYVPDCSEE
+950 LKYVPECSDE
-960 NKQLI
+960 NRELI

-977 VKNPALMTMVAEGL
+977 VKNPQLMSKVAEGL

-1005 NNFEKGFKNYVM
+1005 NNFETGFKNYVM
-1017 SLDYINLMEDE
+1017 TLEYINMTEPE

-1033 TFLDGHLEGTVGL
+1033 QFLEGHLEGTIGL
-1046 WSEKGVED
+1046 WTERGVED

-1063 QQERLREENKK
+1063 QQQRLREENGK
-1074 RFLEEQERFKKEASD
+1074 RYQEEREKFKRAAAQQGETSD
-1089 NANIGS
+1089 ANPAWMNANGNGQEN
-1095 SSATPSW
+1095 P
-1102 MSPDGDTYGKSTTNV
+1102 KL
-1117 AAEPKAETY
+1117 AADPQGETQELK
-1126 DMKAKRS
+1126 MKRS
-1133 EVARKVMPLASNQ
+1133 DVAKKVMPLASSQ
-1146 QLRNLLQD
+1146 MMRELLKD
-1154 LCDNGDMQTLDI
+1154 LCENADEQTLNI
-1166 IMKYV
+1166 IIKHVG

>member
-1 MPMATIYN
+1 
-9 DIVTLRSMRPAYNIK
+9 MRPAYNIK

-58 HKAVW
+58 HKAIW

-84 DKVEDIEDYVNEEY
+84 DEVKDIVDYVNEEY
-98 AEDKYALLRNSIF
+98 GEEKYNLLRNSIL

-126 QQSIA
+126 QQAIA

-139 VQKEVIRALKVAG
+139 VQKEVIRALKNAG
-152 IQLTV
+152 IKLTV

-163 YIQHIES
+163 YIQHIEN
-170 EPDLWNMLID
+170 EPDLWTMLIA

-190 DLKILKTR
+190 DLKMLKTR

-211 QALRNMGINVPIKN
+211 MALRNMGINVPIKN

-238 LRSQGVYDGLL
+238 LRSLGVYDGLL

-259 RSELGVP
+259 RSDLGVP

-277 MMNPENDSYFLFL
+277 MMNPENDTYFLFL

-329 KFVIVN
+329 KFVIVD
-335 KTLYNQR
+335 KVLYNQR
-342 QEFFCSLHEELL
+342 QEYFCSLHQELL
-354 SAFAASSTDP
+354 SAFASSSTDSAQ
-364 TQTKKDLGNLFP
+364 TQKDLANLFP

-392 GSSSRSVFEFLACD
+392 GSSSRSVFKFLACD
-406 GVKAFFESE
+406 EVKAFFDNED
-415 NAYADKDTVT
+415 AYADKDTVT

-438 SDTARFGAVTERFN
+438 SDTARFGAVTERYN

-495 NLFEGTPVYN
+495 NLFEGTPIYN
-505 SIAEILDYFNEK
+505 NVGEILDYFNEK

-535 PTDEILKIK
+535 PTDEIQKIK
-544 EELKLTSFLYTEQV
+544 EELKSTTFLFAEQV
-558 INYGDTAKNFMTRNL
+558 INFGDTAKNFMDKNL

-596 KIEVFA
+596 KIENFA
-602 KNASTYSVLVAFM
+602 KNATSYSVLLAFM
-615 AGKTK
+615 VGKTR
-620 QEIFELK
+620 QDIFELK
-627 DIIDKNKQDERFKN
+627 DIINKNKQDERFKN
-641 VCFVL
+641 ICFVL

-654 EFERFIEYQANATC
+654 EYERFIEYQANATC

-678 KTYAKNS
+678 KTYTKNAS
-685 SDMVAAWLGEIRGG
+685 EMISGWLGEIRGG

-709 LTISGTRMAS
+709 LPISGTRLAS

-732 GPESLEI
+732 GPEALEI
-739 IRTRSSNTFWK
+739 IRTRSSNTFWRK
-750 KASVKATVDAVLSF
+750 SSVKATVDNVLSF
-764 HTKDE
+764 HTKED

-789 DENLEWK
+789 DDNLEWK
-796 SDINPEHPLKKVCDF
+796 SDISSEHPLKKVCDY
-811 IQSVF
+811 IQNVF

-822 QSFNLGDKLLGL
+822 QSFNLGDKLIGL

-844 YAPMAMVAFALR
+844 YAPMAMVAFAMR

-886 ENGRTSAKLNFMFES
+886 ESGKTSPKLNFMFES

-921 KYSDIS
+921 KYSDVS

-937 HEYSAGVGYPLWS
+937 HEYSASVGYPLWS
-950 LKYVPDCSEE
+950 LKYVPECSDE
-960 NKQLI
+960 NRELI

-977 VKNPALMTMVAEGL
+977 VKNPQLMSKVAEGL

-1005 NNFEKGFKNYVM
+1005 NNFETGFKKYVM
-1017 SLDYINLMEDE
+1017 TLEYINMTEPE

-1033 TFLDGHLEGTVGL
+1033 QFLEGHLEGTIGL
-1046 WSEKGVED
+1046 WTERGVED
-1054 TLKNWRLAQ
+1054 TLKDWRLAQ
-1063 QQERLREENKK
+1063 QQQRLREENGK
-1074 RFLEEQERFKKEASD
+1074 RYQEEREKFKRAAAQQGETSD
-1089 NANIGS
+1089 
-1095 SSATPSW
+1095 ATPAW
-1102 MSPDGDTYGKSTTNV
+1102 MNTDGNGQENSKLV
-1117 AAEPKAETY
+1117 ADPQGETQELK
-1126 DMKAKRS
+1126 MKRS
-1133 EVARKVMPLASNQ
+1133 DVAKKVMPLASSQ
-1146 QLRNLLQD
+1146 MMRELLKD
-1154 LCDNGDMQTLDI
+1154 LCENADEQTLNI
-1166 IMKYV
+1166 IIKHVG

>member
-1 MPMATIYN
+1 MATKYN

-58 HKAVW
+58 HKAIW

-84 DKVEDIEDYVNEEY
+84 DEVKDIVDYVNEEY
-98 AEDKYALLRNSIF
+98 GEEKYNLLRNSIL

-126 QQSIA
+126 QQAIA

-139 VQKEVIRALKVAG
+139 VQKEVIRALKNAG
-152 IQLTV
+152 VKLTV

-163 YIQHIES
+163 YIQHIEN
-170 EPDLWNMLID
+170 EPDLWTMLIA

-190 DLKILKTR
+190 DLKMLKTR

-211 QALRNMGINVPIKN
+211 MALRNMGINVPIKN

-238 LRSQGVYDGLL
+238 LRSLGVYDGLL

-259 RSELGVP
+259 RSDLGVP

-277 MMNPENDSYFLFL
+277 MMNPENDTYFLFL

-329 KFVIVN
+329 KFVIVD
-335 KTLYNQR
+335 KVLYNQR
-342 QEFFCSLHEELL
+342 QEYFCSLHQELL
-354 SAFAASSTDP
+354 SAFASSSTDP
-364 TQTKKDLGNLFP
+364 AQPQKDLANLFP

-406 GVKAFFESE
+406 EVKAFFDNED
-415 NAYADKDTVT
+415 AYADKDTVT

-438 SDTARFGAVTERFN
+438 SDTARFGAVTERYN

-495 NLFEGTPVYN
+495 NLFEGTPIYN
-505 SIAEILDYFNEK
+505 NVGEILDYFNEK

-535 PTDEILKIK
+535 PTDEIQKIK
-544 EELKLTSFLYTEQV
+544 EELKLTTFLFAEQV
-558 INYGDTAKNFMTRNL
+558 INFGDTAKNFMDKNL

-596 KIEVFA
+596 KIENFA
-602 KNASTYSVLVAFM
+602 KNATSYSVLLAFM
-615 AGKTK
+615 VGKTR
-620 QEIFELK
+620 QDIFELK
-627 DIIDKNKQDERFKN
+627 DIINKNKQDERFKN
-641 VCFVL
+641 ICFVL

-654 EFERFIEYQANATC
+654 EYERFIEYQANATC

-678 KTYAKNS
+678 KTYTKNAS
-685 SDMVAAWLGEIRGG
+685 EMISGWLGEIRGG

-709 LTISGTRMAS
+709 LPISGTRLAS

-732 GPESLEI
+732 GPEALEI
-739 IRTRSSNTFWK
+739 IRTRSSNTFWRK
-750 KASVKATVDAVLSF
+750 SSVKATVDNVLSF
-764 HTKDE
+764 HTKED

-789 DENLEWK
+789 DDNLEWK
-796 SDINPEHPLKKVCDF
+796 SDISSEHPLKKVCDY
-811 IQSVF
+811 IQNVF

-822 QSFNLGDKLLGL
+822 QSFNLGDKLIGL

-844 YAPMAMVAFALR
+844 YAPMAMVAFAMR
-856 KYAGKIFDLNGKPR
+856 KYADKIFDLNGKPR

-886 ENGRTSAKLNFMFES
+886 ESGKTSPKLNFMFES

-921 KYSDIS
+921 KYSDVS

-937 HEYSAGVGYPLWS
+937 HEYSASVGYPLWS
-950 LKYVPDCSEE
+950 LKYVPECSDE
-960 NKQLI
+960 NRELI

-977 VKNPALMTMVAEGL
+977 VKNPQLMSKVAEGL

-1005 NNFEKGFKNYVM
+1005 NNFETGFKNYVM
-1017 SLDYINLMEDE
+1017 TLEYINMTEPE

-1033 TFLDGHLEGTVGL
+1033 QFLEGHLEGTIGL
-1046 WSEKGVED
+1046 WTERGVED

-1063 QQERLREENKK
+1063 QQQRLREENKK
-1074 RFLEEQERFKKEASD
+1074 RYQEEREKFKRAAAQQGETSD
-1089 NANIGS
+1089 
-1095 SSATPSW
+1095 ATPAW
-1102 MSPDGDTYGKSTTNV
+1102 MNTDGNGQENSKLV
-1117 AAEPKAETY
+1117 ADPQGETQELK
-1126 DMKAKRS
+1126 MKRS
-1133 EVARKVMPLASNQ
+1133 DVAKKVMPLASSQ
-1146 QLRNLLQD
+1146 MMRELLKD
-1154 LCDNGDMQTLDI
+1154 LCENADEQTLNI
-1166 IMKYV
+1166 IIKHVG

>member
-1 MPMATIYN
+1 MATKYN

-58 HKAVW
+58 HKAIW

-84 DKVEDIEDYVNEEY
+84 DDVKDIADYVNEEY
-98 AEDKYALLRNSIF
+98 GEEKYNLLRNSIL

-126 QQSIA
+126 QQAIA

-139 VQKEVIRALKVAG
+139 VQKEVIQALKNAG
-152 IQLTV
+152 IKLTV

-163 YIQHIES
+163 YIQHIEN
-170 EPDLWNMLID
+170 EPDLWTMLIA

-190 DLKILKTR
+190 DLKMLKTR

-211 QALRNMGINVPIKN
+211 MALRNMGINVPIKN

-238 LRSQGVYDGLL
+238 LRCLGVYDGLL

-259 RSELGVP
+259 RSDLGVP

-277 MMNPENDSYFLFL
+277 MMNPENDTYFLFL

-329 KFVIVN
+329 KFVIVD
-335 KTLYNQR
+335 KVLYNQR
-342 QEFFCSLHEELL
+342 QEYFCSLHQELL
-354 SAFAASSTDP
+354 SAFASSSTDP
-364 TQTKKDLGNLFP
+364 AQTQQDLANLFP

-406 GVKAFFESE
+406 EVKAFFDNED
-415 NAYADKDTVT
+415 AYADKDTVT

-438 SDTARFGAVTERFN
+438 GDTARFGAVTERYN

-495 NLFEGTPVYN
+495 NLFEGTPIYN
-505 SIAEILDYFNEK
+505 NVGEILDYFNEK

-535 PTDEILKIK
+535 PTDEIQKIK
-544 EELKLTSFLYTEQV
+544 EELKLTTFLFAEQV
-558 INYGDTAKNFMTRNL
+558 INFGDTAKNFMDKNL

-596 KIEVFA
+596 KIENFA
-602 KNASTYSVLVAFM
+602 KNATSYSVLLAFM
-615 AGKTK
+615 VGKTR
-620 QEIFELK
+620 QDIFELK
-627 DIIDKNKQDERFKN
+627 DIINKNKQDERFKN
-641 VCFVL
+641 ICFVL

-654 EFERFIEYQANATC
+654 EYERFIEYQANATC

-678 KTYAKNS
+678 KTYTKNAS
-685 SDMVAAWLGEIRGG
+685 EMISGWLGEIRGG

-709 LTISGTRMAS
+709 LPISGTRLAS

-732 GPESLEI
+732 GPEALEI
-739 IRTRSSNTFWK
+739 IRTRSSNTFWRK
-750 KASVKATVDAVLSF
+750 SSVKATVDNVLSF
-764 HTKDE
+764 HTKED

-789 DENLEWK
+789 DDNLEWK
-796 SDINPEHPLKKVCDF
+796 SDISSEHPLKKVCDY
-811 IQSVF
+811 IQNVF

-822 QSFNLGDKLLGL
+822 QSFNLGDKLIGL

-844 YAPMAMVAFALR
+844 YAPMAMVAFAMR

-886 ENGRTSAKLNFMFES
+886 ESGKTSPKLNFMFES

-921 KYSDIS
+921 KYSDVS

-937 HEYSAGVGYPLWS
+937 HEYSASVGYPLWS
-950 LKYVPDCSEE
+950 LKYVPECSDE
-960 NKQLI
+960 NRELI
-965 DGIIKVITDSES
+965 DEIIKVITDSES
-977 VKNPALMTMVAEGL
+977 VKNPQLMSRVAEGL

-1005 NNFEKGFKNYVM
+1005 NNFETGFKNYVM
-1017 SLDYINLMEDE
+1017 TLEYINMTEPE

-1033 TFLDGHLEGTVGL
+1033 QFLEGHLEGTIGL
-1046 WSEKGVED
+1046 WTERGVED

-1063 QQERLREENKK
+1063 QQQRLREENGK
-1074 RFLEEQERFKKEASD
+1074 RYQEEREKFKRAAAQQGETS
-1089 NANIGS
+1089 G
-1095 SSATPSW
+1095 ATPAW
-1102 MSPDGDTYGKSTTNV
+1102 MNTDGNGQENSKL
-1117 AAEPKAETY
+1117 AADPQGETQELK
-1126 DMKAKRS
+1126 MKRS
-1133 EVARKVMPLASNQ
+1133 DVAKKVMPLASSQ
-1146 QLRNLLQD
+1146 MMRELLKD
-1154 LCDNGDMQTLDI
+1154 LCENADEQTLNI
-1166 IMKYV
+1166 IIKHVG

>member
-1 MPMATIYN
+1 MATKYN

-32 TFIANDQFNDL
+32 TFIANEQFNDL

-58 HKAVW
+58 HKAIW

-84 DKVEDIEDYVNEEY
+84 DDVKDIADYVNEEY
-98 AEDKYALLRNSIF
+98 GEEKYNLLRNSIL

-126 QQSIA
+126 QQAIA

-139 VQKEVIRALKVAG
+139 VQKEVIQALKNAG
-152 IQLTV
+152 IKLTV

-163 YIQHIES
+163 YIQHIEN
-170 EPDLWNMLID
+170 EPDLWTMLIA

-190 DLKILKTR
+190 DLKMLKTR

-211 QALRNMGINVPIKN
+211 MALRNMGINVPIKN

-238 LRSQGVYDGLL
+238 LRCLGVYDGLL

-259 RSELGVP
+259 RSDLGVP

-277 MMNPENDSYFLFL
+277 MMNPENDTYFLFL

-329 KFVIVN
+329 KFVIVD
-335 KTLYNQR
+335 KVLYNQR
-342 QEFFCSLHEELL
+342 QEYFCSLHQELL
-354 SAFAASSTDP
+354 SAFASSSTDP
-364 TQTKKDLGNLFP
+364 AQTQQDLANLFP

-406 GVKAFFESE
+406 EVKAFFDNED
-415 NAYADKDTVT
+415 AYADKDTVT

-438 SDTARFGAVTERFN
+438 GDTARFGAVTERYN

-495 NLFEGTPVYN
+495 NLFEGTPIYN
-505 SIAEILDYFNEK
+505 NVGEILDYFNEK

-535 PTDEILKIK
+535 PTDEIQKIK
-544 EELKLTSFLYTEQV
+544 EELKLTTFLFAEQV
-558 INYGDTAKNFMTRNL
+558 INFGDTAKNFMNKNL

-596 KIEVFA
+596 KIENFA
-602 KNASTYSVLVAFM
+602 KNATSYSVLLAFM
-615 AGKTK
+615 VGKTR
-620 QEIFELK
+620 QDIFELK
-627 DIIDKNKQDERFKN
+627 DIINKNKQDERFKN
-641 VCFVL
+641 ICFVL

-654 EFERFIEYQANATC
+654 EYERFIEYQANATC

-678 KTYAKNS
+678 KTYTKNAS
-685 SDMVAAWLGEIRGG
+685 EMIFGWLGEIRGG
-699 NVTFCLRDDE
+699 NVTFSLRDDE
-709 LTISGTRMAS
+709 LTISGTRLAS

-732 GPESLEI
+732 GPEALEI
-739 IRTRSSNTFWK
+739 IRTRSSNTFWRK
-750 KASVKATVDAVLSF
+750 SSVKATVDNVLSF
-764 HTKDE
+764 HTKED

-789 DENLEWK
+789 DDNLEWK
-796 SDINPEHPLKKVCDF
+796 SDISSEHPLKKVCDY
-811 IQSVF
+811 IQNVF

-822 QSFNLGDKLLGL
+822 QSFNLGDKLIGL

-844 YAPMAMVAFALR
+844 YAPMAMVAFAMR

-886 ENGRTSAKLNFMFES
+886 ESGKTSPKLNFMFES

-921 KYSDIS
+921 KYSDVS

-937 HEYSAGVGYPLWS
+937 HEYSASVGYPLWS
-950 LKYVPDCSEE
+950 LKYVPECSDE
-960 NKQLI
+960 NRELI

-977 VKNPALMTMVAEGL
+977 VKNPQLMSRVAEGL

-1005 NNFEKGFKNYVM
+1005 NNFETGFKNYVM
-1017 SLDYINLMEDE
+1017 TLEYINMTEPE

-1033 TFLDGHLEGTVGL
+1033 QFLEGHLEGTIGL
-1046 WSEKGVED
+1046 WTERGVED

-1063 QQERLREENKK
+1063 QQQRHREENEK
-1074 RFLEEQERFKKEASD
+1074 RYLEEREKFKRAAAQQGETSD
-1089 NANIGS
+1089 
-1095 SSATPSW
+1095 ATPAW
-1102 MSPDGDTYGKSTTNV
+1102 MNTDGYGQENPKL
-1117 AAEPKAETY
+1117 AADPQGETQELK
-1126 DMKAKRS
+1126 MKRS
-1133 EVARKVMPLASNQ
+1133 DVAKKVMPLASSQ
-1146 QLRNLLQD
+1146 MMRELLKD
-1154 LCDNGDMQTLDI
+1154 LCENADEQTLNI
-1166 IMKYV
+1166 IIKHVG